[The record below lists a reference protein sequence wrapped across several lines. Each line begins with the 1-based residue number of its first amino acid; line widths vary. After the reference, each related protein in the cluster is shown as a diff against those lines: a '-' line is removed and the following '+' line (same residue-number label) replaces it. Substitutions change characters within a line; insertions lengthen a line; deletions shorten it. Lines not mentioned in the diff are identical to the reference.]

1 MTTPQIRKRSGDLA
15 PFDAAKIRSA
25 VFKANI
31 RLTQERLTPAQLD
44 ELTQQVSHKAL
55 EGPGIPT
62 VEQVQDLVEEMLIA
76 HGYAQTAKAYI
87 LYRDEHRK
95 AREFDPQLMKTYEN
109 LTFRLNRDEAEYRGI
124 NEDTAMGTMLE
135 YGSEG
140 AKVFYDAN
148 VIPPEVSKA
157 HREGAIHIHDKDFYA
172 LTETSCQIDP
182 ITLFHGGFSTGHGY
196 LREPNDIRSY
206 TALACIA
213 IQANQNEMHESQ
225 GIPNFDYAMAPG
237 VDKTYRKAYFSALAQ
252 YLQIL
257 LGFSHKDAQA
267 LVQELSR
274 ELGKDFALYDTQ
286 AYGEKVVQWLPQH
299 QQENGFQAISA
310 QQAEAAH
317 NYAVEKA
324 EEDTNG
330 ACWQAM
336 EALIHNLNTMN
347 SRAGAQVP
355 YSSLNYGTDTSPQ
368 GRMVIRN
375 LLLATK
381 AGLGDGGM
389 PIFPV
394 HIFKVKEG
402 VNAEP
407 GDPNYDLFQ
416 MAVQVACQRVS
427 LHFSFLDAPFN
438 LRWYKEGDYRTE
450 TAYQGNNIRVMENTA
465 APECVTSCGRGNLS
479 FTSINL
485 PRIALEAKGNR
496 EKFFRILGERL
507 ALTAR
512 QLRQRMEIQC
522 SRRAYNYPFLMG
534 QGVWIGSD
542 RLYRDDLVGSVL
554 RQGTLSVGFVGLA
567 EALVV
572 LTGHHHGESAQ
583 SQAVGL
589 EIIGCMN
596 RYMESLCRETGLN
609 WNLIATPN
617 KGTAMRLARL
627 DREQFGEVPGIT
639 DKGRYTD
646 SFLIPEDG
654 SVDVYER
661 IRLEA
666 PYHALT
672 LGGHL
677 CRAELDSENPE
688 EELEKVLGAMRKAG
702 IGYALAGPREIYQ
715 SAAGQA
721 L

>member
-1 MTTPQIRKRSGDLA
+1 MNAQIRKRSGELA
-15 PFDAAKIRSA
+15 PFDETKIRSA

-31 RLTQERLTPAQLD
+31 RFTQERLSPHQLD
-44 ELTQQVSHKAL
+44 ELTHQVVRRAL
-55 EGPGIPT
+55 AGNAIPT
-62 VEQVQDLVEEMLIA
+62 VEQVQDLVEECLID

-95 AREFDPQLMKTYEN
+95 AREFDPELMKTYEN
-109 LTFRLNRDEAEYRGI
+109 LTFRPNREEQEYRGI

-140 AKVFYDAN
+140 AKAFYDRN
-148 VIPPEVSKA
+148 VIPPEISQA

-237 VDKTYRKAYFSALAQ
+237 IDKTYRKAYFSSLRQ
-252 YLQIL
+252 YWQIL
-257 LGFSHKDAQA
+257 LDFSHDDAMA
-267 LVQELSR
+267 LAEEVKEQ
-274 ELGKDFALYDTQ
+274 LGTDLALTRTD
-286 AYGEKVVQWLPQH
+286 AFGEALIQWLPRH
-299 QQENGFQAISA
+299 QVEKGFQPISPEEA
-310 QQAEAAH
+310 KASHQYAVRQAE
-317 NYAVEKA
+317 
-324 EEDTNG
+324 EETDA

-375 LLLATK
+375 LLKATE

-402 VNAEP
+402 VNLNP
-407 GDPNYDLFQ
+407 SDPNYDLFRQ
-416 MAVQVACQRVS
+416 AIHVACKRVS

-438 LRWYKEGDYRTE
+438 LRWYRPGDYTSE
-450 TAYQGNNIRVMENTA
+450 AAYQGNDIRVMENVA
-465 APECVTSCGRGNLS
+465 DPDCVTPCGRGNLS

-485 PRIALEAKGNR
+485 PRIALESK
-496 EKFFRILGERL
+496 GERSQFYHL
-507 ALTAR
+507 LYRRLELTSR

-522 SRRAYNYPFLMG
+522 NRRAYNYPFLMG
-534 QGVWIGSD
+534 QGVWIHSD
-542 RLYRDDLVGSVL
+542 SLRHDDLVEKVL

-567 EALVV
+567 EALTA
-572 LTGHHHGESAQ
+572 LTGQHHGQSEESQ
-583 SQAVGL
+583 RLGL
-589 EIIGCMN
+589 EIIGRMS

-617 KGTAMRLARL
+617 KGTALRFARL
-627 DREQFGEVPGIT
+627 DKKEFGIVPGVT
-639 DKGRYTD
+639 DREKYTE
-646 SFLIPEDG
+646 SFLVPDDG
-654 SVDVYER
+654 SVDVYQR
-661 IRLEA
+661 IQLEA

-677 CRAELDSENPE
+677 CRASLDGGE
-688 EELEKVLGAMRKAG
+688 EELEQVLRAMKEAG
-702 IGYALAGPREIYQ
+702 VGYAIAGPREIYQ

>member
-1 MTTPQIRKRSGDLA
+1 MNAQIRKRSGELA
-15 PFDAAKIRSA
+15 PFDETKIRSA

-31 RLTQERLTPAQLD
+31 RFTQERLSPHQLD
-44 ELTQQVSHKAL
+44 ELTHQVVRRAL
-55 EGPGIPT
+55 AGNFIPT
-62 VEQVQDLVEEMLIA
+62 VEQVQDLVEECLID

-95 AREFDPQLMKTYEN
+95 AREFDPELMKTYEN
-109 LTFRLNRDEAEYRGI
+109 LTFRPNREEQEYRGI

-140 AKVFYDAN
+140 AKAFYDRN
-148 VIPPEVSKA
+148 VIPPEISQA

-182 ITLFHGGFSTGHGY
+182 ITLFHEGFSTGHGY

-237 VDKTYRKAYFSALAQ
+237 IDKTYRKAYFSSLRQ
-252 YLQIL
+252 YWQIL
-257 LGFSHKDAQA
+257 LDFSHDDAMA
-267 LVQELSR
+267 LEEEVKEQ
-274 ELGKDFALYDTQ
+274 LGTDLALTRTD
-286 AYGEKVVQWLPQH
+286 AFGEALIQWLPRH
-299 QQENGFQAISA
+299 QVEKGFHPISPEEA
-310 QQAEAAH
+310 KASHQYAVRQAE
-317 NYAVEKA
+317 
-324 EEDTNG
+324 EETDA

-375 LLLATK
+375 LLKATE

-402 VNAEP
+402 VNLNP
-407 GDPNYDLFQ
+407 SDPNYDLFRQ
-416 MAVQVACQRVS
+416 AIHVACKRVS

-438 LRWYKEGDYRTE
+438 LRWYRPGDYTSE
-450 TAYQGNNIRVMENTA
+450 AAYQGNDIRVMENVA
-465 APECVTSCGRGNLS
+465 DPDCVTPCGRGNLS

-485 PRIALEAKGNR
+485 PRIALESK
-496 EKFFRILGERL
+496 GERSQFYHL
-507 ALTAR
+507 LYRRLELTSR

-522 SRRAYNYPFLMG
+522 NRRAYNYPFLMG
-534 QGVWIGSD
+534 QGVWIHSD
-542 RLYRDDLVGSVL
+542 SLRHDDLVEKVL

-567 EALVV
+567 EALTA
-572 LTGHHHGESAQ
+572 LTGQHHGQSEESQ
-583 SQAVGL
+583 RLGL
-589 EIIGCMN
+589 EIIGRMS

-617 KGTAMRLARL
+617 KGTALRFARL
-627 DREQFGEVPGIT
+627 DKKEFGIVPGVT
-639 DKGRYTD
+639 DREKYTE
-646 SFLIPEDG
+646 SFLVPDDG
-654 SVDVYER
+654 SVDVYQR
-661 IRLEA
+661 IQLEA

-677 CRAELDSENPE
+677 CRASLDGGEG
-688 EELEKVLGAMRKAG
+688 ELEQVLRAMKEAG
-702 IGYALAGPREIYQ
+702 VGYAIAGPREIYQ

>member
-1 MTTPQIRKRSGDLA
+1 MNAQIRKRSGELA
-15 PFDAAKIRSA
+15 PFDETKIRSA

-31 RLTQERLTPAQLD
+31 RFTQERLSPHQLD
-44 ELTQQVSHKAL
+44 ELTHQVVRRAL
-55 EGPGIPT
+55 AGNFIPT
-62 VEQVQDLVEEMLIA
+62 VEQVQDLVEECLID

-95 AREFDPQLMKTYEN
+95 AREFDPELMKTYEN
-109 LTFRLNRDEAEYRGI
+109 LTFRPNREEQEYRGI
-124 NEDTAMGTMLE
+124 NEDTAMGTMLK

-140 AKVFYDAN
+140 AKAFYDRN
-148 VIPPEVSKA
+148 VIPPEISQA

-237 VDKTYRKAYFSALAQ
+237 IDKTYRKAYFSSLRQ
-252 YLQIL
+252 YWQIL
-257 LGFSHKDAQA
+257 LDFSHDDAMA
-267 LVQELSR
+267 LEEEVKEQ
-274 ELGKDFALYDTQ
+274 LGTDLALTRTD
-286 AYGEKVVQWLPQH
+286 AFGEALIQWLPRH
-299 QQENGFQAISA
+299 QVEKGFHPISPEEA
-310 QQAEAAH
+310 KASHQYAVRQAE
-317 NYAVEKA
+317 
-324 EEDTNG
+324 EETDA

-375 LLLATK
+375 LLKATE

-402 VNAEP
+402 VNLNP
-407 GDPNYDLFQ
+407 SDPNYDLFRQ
-416 MAVQVACQRVS
+416 AIHVACKRVS

-438 LRWYKEGDYRTE
+438 LRWYRPGDYTSE
-450 TAYQGNNIRVMENTA
+450 AAYQGNDIRVMENVA
-465 APECVTSCGRGNLS
+465 DPDCVTPCGRGNLS

-485 PRIALEAKGNR
+485 PRIALESKGDR
-496 EKFFRILGERL
+496 SQFYHLLYRRL
-507 ALTAR
+507 ELTSR

-522 SRRAYNYPFLMG
+522 NRRAYNYPFLMG
-534 QGVWIGSD
+534 QGVWIHSD
-542 RLYRDDLVGSVL
+542 SLRHDDLVEKVL

-567 EALVV
+567 EALTA
-572 LTGHHHGESAQ
+572 LTGQHHGQSEESQ
-583 SQAVGL
+583 RLGL
-589 EIIGCMN
+589 EIIGRMS

-617 KGTAMRLARL
+617 KGTALRFARL
-627 DREQFGEVPGIT
+627 DKKEFGIVPGVT
-639 DKGRYTD
+639 DREKYTE
-646 SFLIPEDG
+646 SFLVPDDG
-654 SVDVYER
+654 SVDVYQR
-661 IRLEA
+661 IQLEA

-677 CRAELDSENPE
+677 CRASLDGGE
-688 EELEKVLGAMRKAG
+688 EELEQVLRAMKEAG
-702 IGYALAGPREIYQ
+702 VGYAIAGPREIYQ

>member
-1 MTTPQIRKRSGDLA
+1 MNAQIRKRSGELA
-15 PFDAAKIRSA
+15 PFDETKIRSA

-31 RLTQERLTPAQLD
+31 RFTQERLSPHQLD
-44 ELTQQVSHKAL
+44 ELTHQVVRRAL
-55 EGPGIPT
+55 AGNFIPT
-62 VEQVQDLVEEMLIA
+62 VEQVQDLVEECLID

-95 AREFDPQLMKTYEN
+95 AREFDPELMKTYEN
-109 LTFRLNRDEAEYRGI
+109 LTFRPNREEQEYRGI

-140 AKVFYDAN
+140 AKAFYDRN
-148 VIPPEVSKA
+148 VIPPEISQA

-182 ITLFHGGFSTGHGY
+182 ITLFHEGFSTGHGY

-237 VDKTYRKAYFSALAQ
+237 IDKTYRKAYFSSLRQ
-252 YLQIL
+252 YWQIL
-257 LGFSHKDAQA
+257 LGFSHDDAMA
-267 LVQELSR
+267 LAEEVKEQ
-274 ELGKDFALYDTQ
+274 LGTDLALTRTD
-286 AYGEKVVQWLPQH
+286 AFGEALIQWLPRH
-299 QQENGFQAISA
+299 QVEKGFQPISPEEA
-310 QQAEAAH
+310 KASHQYAVRQAE
-317 NYAVEKA
+317 
-324 EEDTNG
+324 EETDA

-375 LLLATK
+375 LLKATE

-402 VNAEP
+402 VNLNP
-407 GDPNYDLFQ
+407 SDPNYDLFRQ
-416 MAVQVACQRVS
+416 AIHVACKRVS

-438 LRWYKEGDYRTE
+438 LRWYRPGDYTSE
-450 TAYQGNNIRVMENTA
+450 AAYQGNNIRVMENVA
-465 APECVTSCGRGNLS
+465 DPDCVTPCGRGNLS

-485 PRIALEAKGNR
+485 PRIALESKGDR
-496 EKFFRILGERL
+496 SQFYHLLYRRL
-507 ALTAR
+507 ELTSR

-522 SRRAYNYPFLMG
+522 NRRAYNYPFLMG
-534 QGVWIGSD
+534 QGVWIHSD
-542 RLYRDDLVGSVL
+542 SLRHDDLVEKVL

-567 EALVV
+567 EALTA
-572 LTGHHHGESAQ
+572 LTGQHHGQSEESQ
-583 SQAVGL
+583 RLGL
-589 EIIGCMN
+589 EIIGRMS

-617 KGTAMRLARL
+617 KGTALRFARL
-627 DREQFGEVPGIT
+627 DKKEFGIVPGVT
-639 DKGRYTD
+639 DREKYTE
-646 SFLIPEDG
+646 SFLVPDDG
-654 SVDVYER
+654 SVDVYQR
-661 IRLEA
+661 IQLEA

-677 CRAELDSENPE
+677 CRASLDGGE
-688 EELEKVLGAMRKAG
+688 EELEQVLRAMKEAG
-702 IGYALAGPREIYQ
+702 VGYAIAGPREIYQ

>member
-1 MTTPQIRKRSGDLA
+1 MNAQIRKRSGELA
-15 PFDAAKIRSA
+15 PFDETKIRSA

-31 RLTQERLTPAQLD
+31 RFTQERLSPHQLD
-44 ELTQQVSHKAL
+44 ELTHQVVRRAL
-55 EGPGIPT
+55 AGNFIPT
-62 VEQVQDLVEEMLIA
+62 VEQVQDLVEECLID

-95 AREFDPQLMKTYEN
+95 AREFDPELMKTYEN
-109 LTFRLNRDEAEYRGI
+109 LTFRPNREEQEYRGI

-140 AKVFYDAN
+140 AKAFYDRN
-148 VIPPEVSKA
+148 VIPPEISQA

-237 VDKTYRKAYFSALAQ
+237 IDKTYRKAYFSSLRQ
-252 YLQIL
+252 YWQIL
-257 LGFSHKDAQA
+257 LGFSHDDAIA
-267 LVQELSR
+267 LAEEVKGH
-274 ELGKDFALYDTQ
+274 LGTDLALTRTD
-286 AYGEKVVQWLPQH
+286 AFGEALIQWLPRH
-299 QQENGFQAISA
+299 QVEKGFQPISPEEA
-310 QQAEAAH
+310 KASHQYAVRQAE
-317 NYAVEKA
+317 
-324 EEDTNG
+324 EETDA

-375 LLLATK
+375 LLKATE

-402 VNAEP
+402 VNLNP
-407 GDPNYDLFQ
+407 SDPNYDLFRQ
-416 MAVQVACQRVS
+416 AIHVACKRVS

-438 LRWYKEGDYRTE
+438 LRWYRPGDYTSE
-450 TAYQGNNIRVMENTA
+450 AAYQGNDIRVMENVA
-465 APECVTSCGRGNLS
+465 DPDCVTPCGRGNLS

-485 PRIALEAKGNR
+485 PRIALESKGDR
-496 EKFFRILGERL
+496 SQFYHLLYRRL
-507 ALTAR
+507 ELTSR

-522 SRRAYNYPFLMG
+522 NRRAYNYPFLMG
-534 QGVWIGSD
+534 QGVWIHSD
-542 RLYRDDLVGSVL
+542 SLRHDDLVEKVL

-567 EALVV
+567 EALTA
-572 LTGHHHGESAQ
+572 LTGQHHGQSEESQ
-583 SQAVGL
+583 RLGL
-589 EIIGCMN
+589 EIIGRMS

-617 KGTAMRLARL
+617 KGTALRFARL
-627 DREQFGEVPGIT
+627 DKKEFGIVPGVT
-639 DKGRYTD
+639 DREKYTE
-646 SFLIPEDG
+646 SFLVPDDG
-654 SVDVYER
+654 SVDVYQR
-661 IRLEA
+661 IQLEA

-677 CRAELDSENPE
+677 CRASLDGGE
-688 EELEKVLGAMRKAG
+688 EELEQVLRAMKEAG
-702 IGYALAGPREIYQ
+702 VGYAIAGPREIYQ

>member
-1 MTTPQIRKRSGDLA
+1 MNAQIRKRSGELA
-15 PFDAAKIRSA
+15 PFDETKIRSA

-31 RLTQERLTPAQLD
+31 RFTQERLSPHQLD
-44 ELTQQVSHKAL
+44 ELTHQVVRRAL
-55 EGPGIPT
+55 AGNFIPT
-62 VEQVQDLVEEMLIA
+62 VEQVQDLVEECLID

-95 AREFDPQLMKTYEN
+95 AREFDPELMKTYEN
-109 LTFRLNRDEAEYRGI
+109 LTFRPNREEQEYRGI

-140 AKVFYDAN
+140 AKAFYDRN
-148 VIPPEVSKA
+148 VIPPEISQA

-237 VDKTYRKAYFSALAQ
+237 IDKTYRKAYFSSLRQ
-252 YLQIL
+252 YWQIL
-257 LGFSHKDAQA
+257 LGFSHDDAMA
-267 LVQELSR
+267 LEEEAKEQ
-274 ELGKDFALYDTQ
+274 LGTDLALTRTD
-286 AYGEKVVQWLPQH
+286 AFGEALIQWLPRH
-299 QQENGFQAISA
+299 QVEKGFQPISPEEA
-310 QQAEAAH
+310 KASHQYAVRQAE
-317 NYAVEKA
+317 
-324 EEDTNG
+324 EETDA

-375 LLLATK
+375 LLKATE

-402 VNAEP
+402 VNLNP
-407 GDPNYDLFQ
+407 SDPNYDLFRQ
-416 MAVQVACQRVS
+416 AIHVACKRVS

-438 LRWYKEGDYRTE
+438 LRWYRPGDYTSE
-450 TAYQGNNIRVMENTA
+450 AAYQGNNIRVMENVA
-465 APECVTSCGRGNLS
+465 DPDCVTPCGRGNLS

-485 PRIALEAKGNR
+485 PRIALESKGDR
-496 EKFFRILGERL
+496 SQFYHLLYRRL
-507 ALTAR
+507 ELTSR

-522 SRRAYNYPFLMG
+522 NRRAYNYPFLMG
-534 QGVWIGSD
+534 QGVWIHSD
-542 RLYRDDLVGSVL
+542 SLRHDDLVEKVL

-567 EALVV
+567 EALTA
-572 LTGHHHGESAQ
+572 LTGQHHGQSEESQ
-583 SQAVGL
+583 RLGL
-589 EIIGCMN
+589 EIIGRMS

-617 KGTAMRLARL
+617 KGTALRFARL
-627 DREQFGEVPGIT
+627 DKKEFGIVPGVT
-639 DKGRYTD
+639 DREKYTE
-646 SFLIPEDG
+646 SFLVPDDG
-654 SVDVYER
+654 SVDVYQR
-661 IRLEA
+661 IQLEA

-677 CRAELDSENPE
+677 CRASLDGGE
-688 EELEKVLGAMRKAG
+688 EELEQVLRAMKEAG
-702 IGYALAGPREIYQ
+702 VGYAIAGPREIYQ

>member
-1 MTTPQIRKRSGDLA
+1 MNAQIRKRSGELA
-15 PFDAAKIRSA
+15 PFDETKIRSA

-31 RLTQERLTPAQLD
+31 RFTQERLSPHQLD
-44 ELTQQVSHKAL
+44 ELTHQVVRRAL
-55 EGPGIPT
+55 AGNFIPT
-62 VEQVQDLVEEMLIA
+62 VEQVQDLVEECLID

-95 AREFDPQLMKTYEN
+95 AREFDPELMKTYEN
-109 LTFRLNRDEAEYRGI
+109 LTFRPNREEQEYRGI

-140 AKVFYDAN
+140 AKAFYDRN
-148 VIPPEVSKA
+148 VIPPEISQA

-182 ITLFHGGFSTGHGY
+182 ITLFHEGFSTGHGY

-237 VDKTYRKAYFSALAQ
+237 IDKTYRKAYFSSLRQ
-252 YLQIL
+252 YWQIL
-257 LGFSHKDAQA
+257 LGFSHDDAMA
-267 LVQELSR
+267 LEEEVKEQ
-274 ELGKDFALYDTQ
+274 LGTDLALTRTD
-286 AYGEKVVQWLPQH
+286 AFGEALIQWLPRH
-299 QQENGFQAISA
+299 QVEKGFQPISPEEA
-310 QQAEAAH
+310 KASHQYAVRQAE
-317 NYAVEKA
+317 
-324 EEDTNG
+324 EETDA

-375 LLLATK
+375 LLKATE

-402 VNAEP
+402 VNLNP
-407 GDPNYDLFQ
+407 GDPNYDLFRQ
-416 MAVQVACQRVS
+416 AIHVACKRVS

-438 LRWYKEGDYRTE
+438 LRWYRPGDYTSE
-450 TAYQGNNIRVMENTA
+450 AAYQGNNIRVMENVA
-465 APECVTSCGRGNLS
+465 DPDCVTPCGRGNLS

-485 PRIALEAKGNR
+485 PRIALESKGDR
-496 EKFFRILGERL
+496 SQFYHLLYRRL
-507 ALTAR
+507 ELTSR

-522 SRRAYNYPFLMG
+522 NRRAYNYPFLMG
-534 QGVWIGSD
+534 QGVWIHSD
-542 RLYRDDLVGSVL
+542 SLRHDDLVEKVL

-567 EALVV
+567 EALTA
-572 LTGHHHGESAQ
+572 LTGQHHGQSEESQ
-583 SQAVGL
+583 RLGL
-589 EIIGCMN
+589 EIIGRMS

-617 KGTAMRLARL
+617 KGTALRFARL
-627 DREQFGEVPGIT
+627 DKKEFGIVPGVT
-639 DKGRYTD
+639 DREKYTE
-646 SFLIPEDG
+646 SFLVPDDG
-654 SVDVYER
+654 SVDVYQR
-661 IRLEA
+661 IQLEA

-677 CRAELDSENPE
+677 CRASLDGGE
-688 EELEKVLGAMRKAG
+688 EELEQVLRAMKEAG
-702 IGYALAGPREIYQ
+702 VGYAIAGPREIYQ

>member
-1 MTTPQIRKRSGDLA
+1 MNAQIRKRSGELA
-15 PFDAAKIRSA
+15 PFDETKIRSA

-31 RLTQERLTPAQLD
+31 RFTQERLSPHQLD
-44 ELTQQVSHKAL
+44 ELTHQVVRRAL
-55 EGPGIPT
+55 AGNFIPT
-62 VEQVQDLVEEMLIA
+62 VEQVQDLVEECLID

-95 AREFDPQLMKTYEN
+95 AREFDPELMKTYEN
-109 LTFRLNRDEAEYRGI
+109 LTFRPNREEQEYRGI

-140 AKVFYDAN
+140 AKAFYDRN
-148 VIPPEVSKA
+148 VIPPEISQA

-182 ITLFHGGFSTGHGY
+182 ITLFHEGFSTGHGY

-237 VDKTYRKAYFSALAQ
+237 IDKTYRKAYFSSLRQ
-252 YLQIL
+252 YWQIL
-257 LGFSHKDAQA
+257 LDFSHDDAMA
-267 LVQELSR
+267 LEEEVKEQ
-274 ELGKDFALYDTQ
+274 LGTDLALTRTD
-286 AYGEKVVQWLPQH
+286 AFGEALIQWLPRH
-299 QQENGFQAISA
+299 QVEKGFQPISPEEA
-310 QQAEAAH
+310 KASHQYAVRQAE
-317 NYAVEKA
+317 
-324 EEDTNG
+324 EETDA

-375 LLLATK
+375 LLKATE

-402 VNAEP
+402 VNLNP
-407 GDPNYDLFQ
+407 SDPNYDLFRQ
-416 MAVQVACQRVS
+416 AIHVACKRVS

-438 LRWYKEGDYRTE
+438 LRWYRPGDYTSE
-450 TAYQGNNIRVMENTA
+450 AAYQGNNIRVMENVA
-465 APECVTSCGRGNLS
+465 DPDCVTPCGRGNLS

-485 PRIALEAKGNR
+485 PRIALESKGDR
-496 EKFFRILGERL
+496 SQFYHLLYRRL
-507 ALTAR
+507 ELTSR

-522 SRRAYNYPFLMG
+522 NRRAYNYPFLMG
-534 QGVWIGSD
+534 QGVWIHSD
-542 RLYRDDLVGSVL
+542 SLRHDDLVEKVL

-567 EALVV
+567 EALTA
-572 LTGHHHGESAQ
+572 LTGQHHGQSEESQ
-583 SQAVGL
+583 RLGL
-589 EIIGCMN
+589 EIIGRMS

-617 KGTAMRLARL
+617 KGTALRFARL
-627 DREQFGEVPGIT
+627 DKKEFGIVPGVT
-639 DKGRYTD
+639 DREKYTE
-646 SFLIPEDG
+646 SFLVPDDG
-654 SVDVYER
+654 SVDVYQR
-661 IRLEA
+661 IQLEA

-677 CRAELDSENPE
+677 CRASLDGGE
-688 EELEKVLGAMRKAG
+688 EELEQVLRAMKGAG
-702 IGYALAGPREIYQ
+702 VGYAIAGPREIYQ

>member
-1 MTTPQIRKRSGDLA
+1 MEPQIRKRNGELV

-31 RLTQERLTPAQLD
+31 RLTQEPLSPKQLD
-44 ELTQQVSHKAL
+44 ELTQQVSQRAL
-55 EGPGIPT
+55 EENSIPT
-62 VEQVQDLVEEMLIA
+62 VEQVQDLVEEMLIS

-109 LTFRLNRDEAEYRGI
+109 LTFRLNRDEQEYRGI

-140 AKVFYDAN
+140 AKVYYDAN

-157 HREGAIHIHDKDFYA
+157 HREGDIHIHDKDFYA

-182 ITLFHGGFSTGHGY
+182 VTLFHGGFSTGHGY

-237 VDKTYRKAYFSALAQ
+237 IDKTYRKAYFAAIAQ

-257 LGFSHKDAQA
+257 LGFEHKDAIA
-267 LVQELSR
+267 LVEEMKRQ
-274 ELGKDFALYDTQ
+274 LGKDVALYDTEN
-286 AYGEKVVQWLPQH
+286 YGEKMVAWMPAH
-299 QQENGFQAISA
+299 QAENGFQPVSPEEAR
-310 QQAEAAH
+310 AAH
-317 NYAVEKA
+317 DYAVKKA
-324 EEDTNG
+324 ETETDET
-330 ACWQAM
+330 CWQAM

-355 YSSLNYGTDTSPQ
+355 YSSLNYGTDTTPQ

-375 LLLATK
+375 LLRATK

-394 HIFKVKEG
+394 HIFKIKEG
-402 VNAEP
+402 VNLNP
-407 GDPNYDLFQ
+407 GEPNYDLFQ
-416 MAVQVACQRVS
+416 MAIQVACERVS

-438 LRWYKEGDYRTE
+438 LRWYRPGDYRSE
-450 TAYQGNNIRVMENTA
+450 TAYQGNNIRVMENVA
-465 APECVTSCGRGNLS
+465 EPSCVTSCGRGNLS

-485 PRIALEAKGNR
+485 PRIALESGR
-496 EKFFRILGERL
+496 DFEKFLKILDSRL
-507 ALTAR
+507 ELTAR
-512 QLRQRMEIQC
+512 QLRQRMEIQGR
-522 SRRAYNYPFLMG
+522 RRAYNYPFLMG
-534 QGVWIGSD
+534 QGVWIDSD
-542 RLYRDDLVGSVL
+542 SLYRDDAVEKVL
-554 RQGTLSVGFVGLA
+554 RQGTLSIGFVGLA
-567 EALVV
+567 EALQV
-572 LTGHHHGESAQ
+572 LTGHHHGQSAD
-583 SQAVGL
+583 SQRLGL
-589 EIIGCMN
+589 EIIGRMAKFT
-596 RYMESLCRETGLN
+596 EKKSQETKLN

-617 KGTAMRLARL
+617 KGTAMRFARL
-627 DREQFGEVPGIT
+627 DRKKFGEIPGIT
-639 DKGRYTD
+639 NKEKYTE

-654 SVDVYER
+654 SVNVYER
-661 IRLEA
+661 ICLEA

-677 CRAELDSENPE
+677 CRAELDSSEPE
-688 EELEKVLGAMRKAG
+688 KELEKVLHAMKEAG
-702 IGYALAGPREIYQ
+702 IGYALAGPRSIYQ
-715 SAAGQA
+715 SAAGQT

>member
-1 MTTPQIRKRSGDLA
+1 MKPQIRKRSGEVV
-15 PFDAAKIRSA
+15 PFDSAKIRSA

-31 RLTQERLTPAQLD
+31 RLTEERLSPRQLD
-44 ELTQQVSHKAL
+44 ELTEQVSRKAL
-55 EGPGIPT
+55 EQFSVPT
-62 VEQVQDLVEEMLIA
+62 VEQIQDLVEEALMA

-87 LYRDEHRK
+87 LYRDEHKRV
-95 AREFDPQLMKTYEN
+95 RELTPALMKTYEN
-109 LTFRLNRDEAEYRGI
+109 LTFRSNRDEQEIRGI

-140 AKVFYDAN
+140 AKAFYDAN
-148 VIPPEVSKA
+148 VIPPEVAEA
-157 HREGAIHIHDKDFYA
+157 HSTGKIHIHDKDFYA

-182 ITLFHGGFSTGHGY
+182 VTLFHGGFSTGHGY

-237 VDKTYRKAYFSALAQ
+237 IDKTYRKAYFAAFAQ

-257 LGFSHKDAQA
+257 LEFPHRDAVA
-267 LVQELSR
+267 LVEEMKRCLGKSLALYETEEYGRKVVEWLPSHQAEMGFQPISR
-274 ELGKDFALYDTQ
+274 EQ
-286 AYGEKVVQWLPQH
+286 AH
-299 QQENGFQAISA
+299 
-310 QQAEAAH
+310 AAH
-317 NYAVEKA
+317 DYAVKKA
-324 EEDTNG
+324 ESETDS

-355 YSSLNYGTDTSPQ
+355 YSSLNYGTDTTPQ

-375 LLLATK
+375 LLKATR

-394 HIFKVKEG
+394 HIFKIKEG
-402 VNAEP
+402 VNLNP
-407 GDPNYDLFQ
+407 GDPNYDLFR
-416 MAVQVACQRVS
+416 MAIEVACQRVS
-427 LHFSFLDAPFN
+427 LHFSFLDAPYN
-438 LRWYKEGDYRTE
+438 LRWYRPGDYRSE
-450 TAYQGNNIRVMENTA
+450 TSYQGNNIRVMENVA
-465 APECVTSCGRGNLS
+465 EPSCVTSCGRGNLS

-485 PRIALEAKGNR
+485 PRIALEAKGNYR
-496 EKFFRILGERL
+496 KFCAILEERL
-507 ALTAR
+507 SLTAR

-534 QGVWIGSD
+534 QGVWIDSD
-542 RLYRDDLVGSVL
+542 SLRHDDLVEKVL

-567 EALVV
+567 EALKV
-572 LTGHHHGESAQ
+572 LTGHHHGESAE
-583 SQAVGL
+583 SQKLGLDIVGR
-589 EIIGCMN
+589 MAS
-596 RYMESLCRETGLN
+596 YMEQKCRETGLN

-617 KGTAMRLARL
+617 KGTALRFARL
-627 DREQFGEVPGIT
+627 DKKEFGSIPGVTDRE
-639 DKGRYTD
+639 RYTD
-646 SFLIPEDG
+646 SFLVPEDD
-654 SVDVYER
+654 SVDVYQR

-666 PYHALT
+666 PYHGLT

-677 CRAELDSENPE
+677 CRAELDSPE
-688 EELEKVLGAMRKAG
+688 PEQELERVLHVMKEAG
-702 IGYALAGPREIYQ
+702 IGYAMAGPREIYQ

>member
-1 MTTPQIRKRSGDLA
+1 MNAQIRKRSGELA
-15 PFDAAKIRSA
+15 PFDETKIRSA

-31 RLTQERLTPAQLD
+31 RFTQERLSPHQLD
-44 ELTQQVSHKAL
+44 ELTHQVVRRAL
-55 EGPGIPT
+55 AGNFIPT
-62 VEQVQDLVEEMLIA
+62 VEQVQDLVEECLID

-95 AREFDPQLMKTYEN
+95 AREFDPELMKTYEN
-109 LTFRLNRDEAEYRGI
+109 LTFRPNREEQEYRGI

-140 AKVFYDAN
+140 AKAFYDRN
-148 VIPPEVSKA
+148 VIPPEISQA
-157 HREGAIHIHDKDFYA
+157 HRDGAIHIHDKDFYA

-182 ITLFHGGFSTGHGY
+182 ITLFHEGFSTGHGY

-237 VDKTYRKAYFSALAQ
+237 IDKTYRKAYFSSLRQ
-252 YLQIL
+252 YWQIL
-257 LGFSHKDAQA
+257 LGFSHDDAMA
-267 LVQELSR
+267 LAEEVKEQ
-274 ELGKDFALYDTQ
+274 LGTDLALTRTD
-286 AYGEKVVQWLPQH
+286 AFGEALIQWIPRH
-299 QQENGFQAISA
+299 QVEKGFQPISPEEA
-310 QQAEAAH
+310 RASHQYAVRQAE
-317 NYAVEKA
+317 
-324 EEDTNG
+324 EETDA

-375 LLLATK
+375 LLKATE

-402 VNAEP
+402 VNLNP
-407 GDPNYDLFQ
+407 SDPNYDLFRQ
-416 MAVQVACQRVS
+416 AIHVACKRVS

-438 LRWYKEGDYRTE
+438 LRWYRPGDYTSE
-450 TAYQGNNIRVMENTA
+450 AAYQGNDIRVMENVA
-465 APECVTSCGRGNLS
+465 DPDCVTPCGRGNLS

-485 PRIALEAKGNR
+485 PRIALESKGDR
-496 EKFFRILGERL
+496 SQFYHLLYRRL
-507 ALTAR
+507 ELTSR

-522 SRRAYNYPFLMG
+522 NRRAYNYPFLMG
-534 QGVWIGSD
+534 QGVWIHSD
-542 RLYRDDLVGSVL
+542 SLRHDDLVEKVL

-567 EALVV
+567 EALTA
-572 LTGHHHGESAQ
+572 LTGQHHGQSEESQ
-583 SQAVGL
+583 RLGL
-589 EIIGCMN
+589 EIIGRMS

-617 KGTAMRLARL
+617 KGTALRFARL
-627 DREQFGEVPGIT
+627 DKKEFGIVPGVT
-639 DKGRYTD
+639 DREKYTE
-646 SFLIPEDG
+646 SFLVPDDG
-654 SVDVYER
+654 SVDVYQR
-661 IRLEA
+661 IQLEA

-677 CRAELDSENPE
+677 CRASLDGGE
-688 EELEKVLGAMRKAG
+688 EELEQVLRAMKEAG
-702 IGYALAGPREIYQ
+702 VGYAIAGPREIYQ

>member
-1 MTTPQIRKRSGDLA
+1 MNAQIRKRSGELA
-15 PFDAAKIRSA
+15 PFDETKIRSA

-31 RLTQERLTPAQLD
+31 RFTQERLSPHQLD
-44 ELTQQVSHKAL
+44 ELTHQVVRRAL
-55 EGPGIPT
+55 AGNFIPT
-62 VEQVQDLVEEMLIA
+62 VEQVQDLVEECLID

-95 AREFDPQLMKTYEN
+95 AREFDPELMKTYEN
-109 LTFRLNRDEAEYRGI
+109 LTFRPNREEQEYRGI

-140 AKVFYDAN
+140 AKAFYDRN
-148 VIPPEVSKA
+148 VIPPEISQA

-237 VDKTYRKAYFSALAQ
+237 IDKTYRKAYFSSLRQ
-252 YLQIL
+252 YWQIL
-257 LGFSHKDAQA
+257 LDFSHDDAMA
-267 LVQELSR
+267 LEEEVKEQ
-274 ELGKDFALYDTQ
+274 LGTDLALTRTD
-286 AYGEKVVQWLPQH
+286 AFGEALIQWLPRH
-299 QQENGFQAISA
+299 QVEKGFQPISPEEA
-310 QQAEAAH
+310 KASHQYAVRQAE
-317 NYAVEKA
+317 
-324 EEDTNG
+324 EETDA

-375 LLLATK
+375 LLKATE

-402 VNAEP
+402 VNLNP
-407 GDPNYDLFQ
+407 SDPNYDLFRQ
-416 MAVQVACQRVS
+416 AIHVACKRVS

-438 LRWYKEGDYRTE
+438 LRWYRPGDYTSE
-450 TAYQGNNIRVMENTA
+450 AAYQGNDIRVMENVA
-465 APECVTSCGRGNLS
+465 DPDCVTPCGRGNLS

-485 PRIALEAKGNR
+485 PRIALESK
-496 EKFFRILGERL
+496 GERSQFYHL
-507 ALTAR
+507 LYRRLELTSR

-522 SRRAYNYPFLMG
+522 NRRAYNYPFLMG
-534 QGVWIGSD
+534 QGVWIHSD
-542 RLYRDDLVGSVL
+542 SLRHDDLVEKVL

-567 EALVV
+567 EALTA
-572 LTGHHHGESAQ
+572 LTGQHHGQSEESQ
-583 SQAVGL
+583 RLGL
-589 EIIGCMN
+589 EIIGRMS

-617 KGTAMRLARL
+617 KGTALRFARL
-627 DREQFGEVPGIT
+627 DKKEFGIVPGVT
-639 DKGRYTD
+639 DREKYTE
-646 SFLIPEDG
+646 SFLVPDDG
-654 SVDVYER
+654 SVDVYQR
-661 IRLEA
+661 IQLEA

-677 CRAELDSENPE
+677 CRASLDGGE
-688 EELEKVLGAMRKAG
+688 EELEQVLRAMKEAG
-702 IGYALAGPREIYQ
+702 VGYAIAGPREIYQ

>member
-1 MTTPQIRKRSGDLA
+1 MNAQIRKRSGELA
-15 PFDAAKIRSA
+15 PFDETKIRSA

-31 RLTQERLTPAQLD
+31 RFTQERLSPHQLD
-44 ELTQQVSHKAL
+44 ELTHQVVRRAL
-55 EGPGIPT
+55 AGNFIPT
-62 VEQVQDLVEEMLIA
+62 VEQVQDLVEECLID

-95 AREFDPQLMKTYEN
+95 AREFDPELMKTYEN
-109 LTFRLNRDEAEYRGI
+109 LTFRPNREEQEYRGI

-140 AKVFYDAN
+140 AKAFYDRN
-148 VIPPEVSKA
+148 VIPPEISQA

-182 ITLFHGGFSTGHGY
+182 ITLFHEGFSTGHGY

-237 VDKTYRKAYFSALAQ
+237 IDKTYRKAYFSSLRQ
-252 YLQIL
+252 YWQIL
-257 LGFSHKDAQA
+257 LGFSHDDAMA
-267 LVQELSR
+267 LEEEVKEQ
-274 ELGKDFALYDTQ
+274 LGTDLALTRTD
-286 AYGEKVVQWLPQH
+286 AFGEALIQWLPRH
-299 QQENGFQAISA
+299 QVEKGFQPISPEEA
-310 QQAEAAH
+310 KASHQYAVRQAE
-317 NYAVEKA
+317 
-324 EEDTNG
+324 EETDA

-375 LLLATK
+375 LLKATE

-402 VNAEP
+402 VNLNP
-407 GDPNYDLFQ
+407 SDPNYDLFRQ
-416 MAVQVACQRVS
+416 AIHVACKRVS

-438 LRWYKEGDYRTE
+438 LRWYRPGDYTSE
-450 TAYQGNNIRVMENTA
+450 AAYQGNNIRVMENVA
-465 APECVTSCGRGNLS
+465 DPDCVTPCGRGNLS

-485 PRIALEAKGNR
+485 PRIALESKGDR
-496 EKFFRILGERL
+496 SQFYHLLYRRL
-507 ALTAR
+507 ELTSR

-522 SRRAYNYPFLMG
+522 NRRAYNYPFLMG
-534 QGVWIGSD
+534 QGVWIHSD
-542 RLYRDDLVGSVL
+542 SLRHDDLVEKVL

-567 EALVV
+567 EALTA
-572 LTGHHHGESAQ
+572 LTGQHHGQSEESQ
-583 SQAVGL
+583 RLGL
-589 EIIGCMN
+589 EIIGRMS

-617 KGTAMRLARL
+617 KGTALRFARL
-627 DREQFGEVPGIT
+627 DKKEFGIVPGVT
-639 DKGRYTD
+639 DREKYTE
-646 SFLIPEDG
+646 SFLVPDDG
-654 SVDVYER
+654 SVDVYQR
-661 IRLEA
+661 IQLEA

-677 CRAELDSENPE
+677 CRASLDGGE
-688 EELEKVLGAMRKAG
+688 EELEQVLRAMKEAG
-702 IGYALAGPREIYQ
+702 VGYAIAGPREIYQ

>member
-1 MTTPQIRKRSGDLA
+1 MMKPQIRKRSGELA
-15 PFDAAKIRSA
+15 TFDAAKIRSA

-31 RLTQERLTPAQLD
+31 RLTEERLSPHQLD
-44 ELTQQVSHKAL
+44 ELTQQVAQKAL
-55 EGPGIPT
+55 QGEAIPT
-62 VEQVQDLVEEMLIA
+62 VEQVQDLVEECLIA

-95 AREFDPQLMKTYEN
+95 AREFDPDLMKTYEN
-109 LTFRLNRDEAEYRGI
+109 LTFRPCRDEQEYRGI

-140 AKVFYDAN
+140 AKAFYDTN
-148 VIPPEVSKA
+148 VIPPDVVKA
-157 HREGAIHIHDKDFYA
+157 HHDGDIHIHDKDFYA

-196 LREPNDIRSY
+196 LREPNDIRSS

-237 VDKTYRKAYFSALAQ
+237 IDRTYRKSYFAALAQ
-252 YLQIL
+252 YWQIL
-257 LGFSHKDAQA
+257 LGFSHHDAKA
-267 LVQELSR
+267 LAEEAKNQ
-274 ELGKDFALYDTQ
+274 LGSDFSLCDTE
-286 AYGEKVVQWLPQH
+286 AYGARFIEWLPRH
-299 QQENGFQAISA
+299 QQENGFAIISPEQA
-310 QQAEAAH
+310 AASH
-317 NYAVEKA
+317 RYAVEKA
-324 EEDTNG
+324 QSETDA
-330 ACWQAM
+330 ACWQSM

-355 YSSLNYGTDTSPQ
+355 YSSLNYGTDTTPQ

-375 LLLATK
+375 LLLATR
-381 AGLGDGGM
+381 AGLGDGSM

-402 VNAEP
+402 VNLNP
-407 GDPNYDLFQ
+407 GDPNYDLYQ
-416 MAVQVACQRVS
+416 LAIEVACQRVS

-438 LRWYKEGDYRTE
+438 LRFYRPDDYTTE
-450 TAYQGNNIRVMENTA
+450 TAYQGNNIRVMENTVD
-465 APECVTSCGRGNLS
+465 PSRETSCGRGNLS
-479 FTSINL
+479 FTSLNL
-485 PRIALEAKGNR
+485 PRIALESKGDITR
-496 EKFFRILGERL
+496 FYAILKERM
-507 ALTAR
+507 ALIAR

-534 QGVWIGSD
+534 QGVWIDSD
-542 RLYRDDLVGSVL
+542 SLYREDLVGKVL
-554 RQGTLSVGFVGLA
+554 RHGTLSIGFVGLA
-567 EALVV
+567 EALIA
-572 LTGHHHGESAQ
+572 LTGHHHGQ
-583 SQAVGL
+583 SPKSQQLGL
-589 EIIGCMN
+589 DIIG
-596 RYMESLCRETGLN
+596 YMSQYTDSLCRETGLN

-617 KGTAMRLARL
+617 KGTAMRFARL
-627 DREQFGEVPGIT
+627 DAKKFGSIPGVT
-639 DKGRYTD
+639 DKEKYTE

-666 PYHALT
+666 PYHAMT

-677 CRAELDSENPE
+677 CRAELESSQPE
-688 EELEKVLGAMRKAG
+688 KELENVLHAMKEAG
-702 IGYALAGPREIYQ
+702 IGYAIAGPKEIYQ
-715 SAAGQA
+715 TAAGQA

>member
-1 MTTPQIRKRSGDLA
+1 MNAQIRKRSGELA
-15 PFDAAKIRSA
+15 PFDETKIRSA

-31 RLTQERLTPAQLD
+31 RFTQERLSPHQLD
-44 ELTQQVSHKAL
+44 ELTHQVVRRAL
-55 EGPGIPT
+55 AGNFIPT
-62 VEQVQDLVEEMLIA
+62 VEQVQDLVEECLID

-95 AREFDPQLMKTYEN
+95 AREFDPELMKTYEN
-109 LTFRLNRDEAEYRGI
+109 LTFRPNREEQEYRGI

-140 AKVFYDAN
+140 AKAFYDRN
-148 VIPPEVSKA
+148 VIPPEISQA

-237 VDKTYRKAYFSALAQ
+237 IDKTYRKAYFSSLRQ
-252 YLQIL
+252 YWQIL
-257 LGFSHKDAQA
+257 LGFSHDDAMA
-267 LVQELSR
+267 LEEEVKEQ
-274 ELGKDFALYDTQ
+274 LGTDLALTRTD
-286 AYGEKVVQWLPQH
+286 AFGEALIQWLPRH
-299 QQENGFQAISA
+299 QVEKGFQPISPEEA
-310 QQAEAAH
+310 KASHQYAVRQAE
-317 NYAVEKA
+317 
-324 EEDTNG
+324 EETDA

-375 LLLATK
+375 LLKATE

-402 VNAEP
+402 VNLNP
-407 GDPNYDLFQ
+407 SDPNYDLFRQ
-416 MAVQVACQRVS
+416 AIHVACKRVS

-438 LRWYKEGDYRTE
+438 LRWYRPGDYTSE
-450 TAYQGNNIRVMENTA
+450 AAYQGNDIRVMENVA
-465 APECVTSCGRGNLS
+465 DPDCVTPCGRGNLS

-485 PRIALEAKGNR
+485 PRIALESKGDR
-496 EKFFRILGERL
+496 SQFYHLLYRRL
-507 ALTAR
+507 ELTSR

-522 SRRAYNYPFLMG
+522 NRRAYNYPFLMG
-534 QGVWIGSD
+534 QGVWIHSD
-542 RLYRDDLVGSVL
+542 SLRHDDLVEKVL

-567 EALVV
+567 EALTA
-572 LTGHHHGESAQ
+572 LTGQHHGQSEESQ
-583 SQAVGL
+583 RLGL
-589 EIIGCMN
+589 EIIGRMS

-617 KGTAMRLARL
+617 KGTALRFARL
-627 DREQFGEVPGIT
+627 DKKEFGIVPGVT
-639 DKGRYTD
+639 DREKYTE
-646 SFLIPEDG
+646 SFLVPDDG
-654 SVDVYER
+654 SVDVYQR
-661 IRLEA
+661 IQLEA

-677 CRAELDSENPE
+677 CRASLDGGEG
-688 EELEKVLGAMRKAG
+688 ELEQVLRAMKEAG
-702 IGYALAGPREIYQ
+702 VGYAIAGPREIYQ

>member
-1 MTTPQIRKRSGDLA
+1 MNAQIRKRSGELA
-15 PFDAAKIRSA
+15 PFDETKIRSA

-31 RLTQERLTPAQLD
+31 RFTQERLSPHQLD
-44 ELTQQVSHKAL
+44 ELTHQVVRRAL
-55 EGPGIPT
+55 AGNFIPT
-62 VEQVQDLVEEMLIA
+62 VEQVQDLVEECLID

-95 AREFDPQLMKTYEN
+95 AREFDPELMKTYEN
-109 LTFRLNRDEAEYRGI
+109 LTFRPNREEQEYRGI

-140 AKVFYDAN
+140 AKAFYDRN
-148 VIPPEVSKA
+148 VIPPEISQA

-237 VDKTYRKAYFSALAQ
+237 IDKTYRKAYFSSLRQ
-252 YLQIL
+252 YWQIL
-257 LGFSHKDAQA
+257 LGFSHDDAMA
-267 LVQELSR
+267 LAEEVKEQ
-274 ELGKDFALYDTQ
+274 LGTDLALTRTD
-286 AYGEKVVQWLPQH
+286 AFGEALIQWLPRH
-299 QQENGFQAISA
+299 QVEKGFQPISSEEA
-310 QQAEAAH
+310 KASHQYAVRQAE
-317 NYAVEKA
+317 
-324 EEDTNG
+324 EETDA

-375 LLLATK
+375 LLKATE

-402 VNAEP
+402 VNLNP
-407 GDPNYDLFQ
+407 SDPNYDLFRQ
-416 MAVQVACQRVS
+416 AIHVACKRVS

-438 LRWYKEGDYRTE
+438 LRWYRPGDYTSE
-450 TAYQGNNIRVMENTA
+450 AAYQGNNIRVMENVA
-465 APECVTSCGRGNLS
+465 DPDCVTPCGRGNLS

-485 PRIALEAKGNR
+485 PRIALESKGDR
-496 EKFFRILGERL
+496 SQFYHLLYRRL
-507 ALTAR
+507 ELTSR

-522 SRRAYNYPFLMG
+522 NRRAYNYPFLMG
-534 QGVWIGSD
+534 QGVWIHSD
-542 RLYRDDLVGSVL
+542 SLRHDDLVEKVL

-567 EALVV
+567 EALTA
-572 LTGHHHGESAQ
+572 LTGQHHGQSEESQ
-583 SQAVGL
+583 RLGL
-589 EIIGCMN
+589 EIIGRMS

-617 KGTAMRLARL
+617 KGTALRFARL
-627 DREQFGEVPGIT
+627 DKKEFGIVPGVT
-639 DKGRYTD
+639 DREKYTE
-646 SFLIPEDG
+646 SFLVPDDG
-654 SVDVYER
+654 SVDVYQR
-661 IRLEA
+661 IQLEA

-677 CRAELDSENPE
+677 CRASLDGGE
-688 EELEKVLGAMRKAG
+688 EELEQVLRAMKESG
-702 IGYALAGPREIYQ
+702 VGYAIAGPREIYQ

>member
-1 MTTPQIRKRSGDLA
+1 MNAQIRKRSGELA
-15 PFDAAKIRSA
+15 PFDETKIRSA

-31 RLTQERLTPAQLD
+31 RFTQERLSPHQLD
-44 ELTQQVSHKAL
+44 ELTHQVVRRAL
-55 EGPGIPT
+55 AGNFIPT
-62 VEQVQDLVEEMLIA
+62 VEQVQDLVEECLID

-95 AREFDPQLMKTYEN
+95 AREFDPELMKTYEN
-109 LTFRLNRDEAEYRGI
+109 LTFRPNREEQEYRGI

-140 AKVFYDAN
+140 AKAFYDRN
-148 VIPPEVSKA
+148 VIPPEISQA

-182 ITLFHGGFSTGHGY
+182 ITLFHEGFSTGHGY

-237 VDKTYRKAYFSALAQ
+237 IDKTYRKAYFSSLRQ
-252 YLQIL
+252 YWQIL
-257 LGFSHKDAQA
+257 LGFSHDDAMA
-267 LVQELSR
+267 LAEEVKEQ
-274 ELGKDFALYDTQ
+274 LGTDLALTRTD
-286 AYGEKVVQWLPQH
+286 AFGEALIQWLPRH
-299 QQENGFQAISA
+299 QVEKGFQPISSEEA
-310 QQAEAAH
+310 KASHQYAVRQAE
-317 NYAVEKA
+317 
-324 EEDTNG
+324 EETDA

-375 LLLATK
+375 LLKATE

-402 VNAEP
+402 VNLNP
-407 GDPNYDLFQ
+407 SDPNYDLFRQ
-416 MAVQVACQRVS
+416 AIHVACKRVS

-438 LRWYKEGDYRTE
+438 LRWYRPGDYTSE
-450 TAYQGNNIRVMENTA
+450 AAYQGNNIRVMENVA
-465 APECVTSCGRGNLS
+465 DPDCVTPCGRGNLS

-485 PRIALEAKGNR
+485 PRIALESKGDR
-496 EKFFRILGERL
+496 SQFYHLLYRRL
-507 ALTAR
+507 ELTSR

-522 SRRAYNYPFLMG
+522 NRRAYNYPFLMG
-534 QGVWIGSD
+534 QGVWIHSD
-542 RLYRDDLVGSVL
+542 SLRHDDLVEKVL

-567 EALVV
+567 EALTA
-572 LTGHHHGESAQ
+572 LTGQHHGQSEESQ
-583 SQAVGL
+583 RLGL
-589 EIIGCMN
+589 EIIGRMS

-617 KGTAMRLARL
+617 KGTALRFARL
-627 DREQFGEVPGIT
+627 DKKEFGIVPGVT
-639 DKGRYTD
+639 DREKYTE
-646 SFLIPEDG
+646 SFLVPDDG
-654 SVDVYER
+654 SVDVYQR
-661 IRLEA
+661 IQLEA

-677 CRAELDSENPE
+677 CRASLDGGE
-688 EELEKVLGAMRKAG
+688 EELEQVLRAMKESG
-702 IGYALAGPREIYQ
+702 VGYAIAGPREIYQ

>member
-1 MTTPQIRKRSGDLA
+1 MNAQIRKRSGELA
-15 PFDAAKIRSA
+15 PFDETKIRSA

-31 RLTQERLTPAQLD
+31 RFTQERLSPHQLD
-44 ELTQQVSHKAL
+44 ELTHQVVRRAL
-55 EGPGIPT
+55 AGNFIPT
-62 VEQVQDLVEEMLIA
+62 VEQVQDLVEECLID

-95 AREFDPQLMKTYEN
+95 AREFDPELMKTYEN
-109 LTFRLNRDEAEYRGI
+109 LTFRPNREEQEYRGI

-140 AKVFYDAN
+140 TKAFYDRN
-148 VIPPEVSKA
+148 VIPPEISQA

-237 VDKTYRKAYFSALAQ
+237 IDKTYRKAYFSSLRQ
-252 YLQIL
+252 YWQIL
-257 LGFSHKDAQA
+257 LGFSHDDAMA
-267 LVQELSR
+267 LAEEVKEQ
-274 ELGKDFALYDTQ
+274 LGTDLALTRTD
-286 AYGEKVVQWLPQH
+286 AFGETLIQWLPRH
-299 QQENGFQAISA
+299 QAEKGFQPISPEEA
-310 QQAEAAH
+310 RASHQYAVRQAE
-317 NYAVEKA
+317 
-324 EEDTNG
+324 EETDA

-375 LLLATK
+375 LLKATE

-402 VNAEP
+402 VNLNP
-407 GDPNYDLFQ
+407 SDPNYDLFRQ
-416 MAVQVACQRVS
+416 AIHVACKRVS

-438 LRWYKEGDYRTE
+438 LRWYRPGDYTSE
-450 TAYQGNNIRVMENTA
+450 AAYQGNNIRVMENVA
-465 APECVTSCGRGNLS
+465 DPDCVTPCGRGNLS

-485 PRIALEAKGNR
+485 PRIALESKGGR
-496 EKFFRILGERL
+496 SQFYHLLYRRL
-507 ALTAR
+507 ELTSR

-522 SRRAYNYPFLMG
+522 NRRAYNYPFLMG
-534 QGVWIGSD
+534 QGVWIHSD
-542 RLYRDDLVGSVL
+542 SLRHDDLVEKVL

-567 EALVV
+567 EALTA
-572 LTGHHHGESAQ
+572 LTGQHHGQSEESQ
-583 SQAVGL
+583 RLGL
-589 EIIGCMN
+589 EIIGRMS

-617 KGTAMRLARL
+617 KGTALRFARL
-627 DREQFGEVPGIT
+627 DKKEFGIVPGVT
-639 DKGRYTD
+639 DREKYTE
-646 SFLIPEDG
+646 SFLVPDDG
-654 SVDVYER
+654 SVDVYQR
-661 IRLEA
+661 IQLEA

-677 CRAELDSENPE
+677 CRASLDGGE
-688 EELEKVLGAMRKAG
+688 EELEQVLRAMKEAG
-702 IGYALAGPREIYQ
+702 VGYAIAGPREIYQ

>member
-1 MTTPQIRKRSGDLA
+1 MNAQIRKRSGELA
-15 PFDAAKIRSA
+15 PFDETKIRSA

-31 RLTQERLTPAQLD
+31 RFTQERLSPHQLD
-44 ELTQQVSHKAL
+44 ELTHQVVRRAL
-55 EGPGIPT
+55 AGNFIPT
-62 VEQVQDLVEEMLIA
+62 VEQVQDLVEECLID

-95 AREFDPQLMKTYEN
+95 AREFDPELMKTYEN
-109 LTFRLNRDEAEYRGI
+109 LTFRPNREEQEYRGI

-140 AKVFYDAN
+140 AKAFYDRN
-148 VIPPEVSKA
+148 VIPPEISQA

-237 VDKTYRKAYFSALAQ
+237 IDKTYRKAYFSSLRQ
-252 YLQIL
+252 YWQIL
-257 LGFSHKDAQA
+257 LDFSHDDAMA
-267 LVQELSR
+267 LEEEVKEQ
-274 ELGKDFALYDTQ
+274 LGTDLALTRTD
-286 AYGEKVVQWLPQH
+286 AFGEALIQWLPRH
-299 QQENGFQAISA
+299 QVEKGFHPISPEEA
-310 QQAEAAH
+310 KASHQYAVRQAE
-317 NYAVEKA
+317 
-324 EEDTNG
+324 EETDA

-375 LLLATK
+375 LLKATE

-402 VNAEP
+402 VNLNP
-407 GDPNYDLFQ
+407 SDPNYDLFRQ
-416 MAVQVACQRVS
+416 AIHVACKRVS

-438 LRWYKEGDYRTE
+438 LRWYRPGDYTSE
-450 TAYQGNNIRVMENTA
+450 AAYQGNDIRVMENVA
-465 APECVTSCGRGNLS
+465 DPDCVTPCGRGNLS

-485 PRIALEAKGNR
+485 PRIALESKGDR
-496 EKFFRILGERL
+496 SQFYHLLYRRL
-507 ALTAR
+507 ELTSR

-522 SRRAYNYPFLMG
+522 NRRAYNYPFLMG
-534 QGVWIGSD
+534 QGVWIHSD
-542 RLYRDDLVGSVL
+542 SLRHDDLVEKVL

-567 EALVV
+567 EALTA
-572 LTGHHHGESAQ
+572 LTGQHHGQSEESQ
-583 SQAVGL
+583 RLGL
-589 EIIGCMN
+589 EIIGRMS

-617 KGTAMRLARL
+617 KGTALRFARL
-627 DREQFGEVPGIT
+627 DKKEFGIVPGVT
-639 DKGRYTD
+639 DREKYTE
-646 SFLIPEDG
+646 SFLVPDDG
-654 SVDVYER
+654 SVDVYQR
-661 IRLEA
+661 IQLEA

-677 CRAELDSENPE
+677 CRASLDGGE
-688 EELEKVLGAMRKAG
+688 EELEQVLRAMKEAG
-702 IGYALAGPREIYQ
+702 VGYAIAGPREIYQ

>member
-1 MTTPQIRKRSGDLA
+1 MNAQIRKRSGELA
-15 PFDAAKIRSA
+15 PFDETKIRSA

-31 RLTQERLTPAQLD
+31 RFTQERLSPHQLD
-44 ELTQQVSHKAL
+44 ELTHQVVRRAL
-55 EGPGIPT
+55 AGNFIPT
-62 VEQVQDLVEEMLIA
+62 VEQVQDLVEECLID

-95 AREFDPQLMKTYEN
+95 AREFDPELMKTYEN
-109 LTFRLNRDEAEYRGI
+109 LTFRPNREEQEYRGI

-140 AKVFYDAN
+140 AKAFYDRN
-148 VIPPEVSKA
+148 VIPPEISQA

-237 VDKTYRKAYFSALAQ
+237 IDKTYRKAYFSSLRQ
-252 YLQIL
+252 YWQIL
-257 LGFSHKDAQA
+257 LDFSHDDAMA
-267 LVQELSR
+267 LEEEVKEQ
-274 ELGKDFALYDTQ
+274 LGTDLALTRTD
-286 AYGEKVVQWLPQH
+286 AFGEALIQWLPRH
-299 QQENGFQAISA
+299 QVEKGFHPISTEEA
-310 QQAEAAH
+310 KASNQYAVRQAE
-317 NYAVEKA
+317 
-324 EEDTNG
+324 EETDA

-375 LLLATK
+375 LLKATE

-402 VNAEP
+402 VNLNP
-407 GDPNYDLFQ
+407 SDPNYDLFRQ
-416 MAVQVACQRVS
+416 AIHVACKRVS

-438 LRWYKEGDYRTE
+438 LRWYRPGDYTSE
-450 TAYQGNNIRVMENTA
+450 AAYQGNDIRVMENVA
-465 APECVTSCGRGNLS
+465 DPDCVTPCGRGNLS

-485 PRIALEAKGNR
+485 PRIALESK
-496 EKFFRILGERL
+496 GERSQFYHL
-507 ALTAR
+507 LYRRLELTSR

-522 SRRAYNYPFLMG
+522 NRRAYNYPFLMG
-534 QGVWIGSD
+534 QGVWIHSD
-542 RLYRDDLVGSVL
+542 SLRHDDLVEKVL

-567 EALVV
+567 EALTA
-572 LTGHHHGESAQ
+572 LTGQHHGQSEESQ
-583 SQAVGL
+583 RLGL
-589 EIIGCMN
+589 EIIGRMS

-617 KGTAMRLARL
+617 KGTALRFARL
-627 DREQFGEVPGIT
+627 DKKEFGIVPGVT
-639 DKGRYTD
+639 DREKYTE
-646 SFLIPEDG
+646 SFLVPDDG
-654 SVDVYER
+654 SVDVYQR
-661 IRLEA
+661 IQLEA

-677 CRAELDSENPE
+677 CRASLDGGEG
-688 EELEKVLGAMRKAG
+688 ELEQVLRAMKEAG
-702 IGYALAGPREIYQ
+702 VGYAIAGPREIYQ

>member
-1 MTTPQIRKRSGDLA
+1 MEPQIRKRSGELA
-15 PFDAAKIRSA
+15 PFDASKIRSA

-31 RLTQERLTPAQLD
+31 RLTQERLSPQQLD
-44 ELTQQVSHKAL
+44 ELTQQVARSAL
-55 EGPGIPT
+55 DGDEIPT
-62 VEQVQDLVEEMLIA
+62 VEQVQDLVEEALIS

-95 AREFDPQLMKTYEN
+95 AREFDPNLMKTYEN
-109 LTFRLNRDEAEYRGI
+109 LTFRLNREEQEYRGI

-148 VIPPEVSKA
+148 VIPPDISAA
-157 HREGAIHIHDKDFYA
+157 HREGDIHIHDKDFYA

-182 ITLFHGGFSTGHGY
+182 ITLFHDGFSTGHGY

-237 VDKTYRKAYFSALAQ
+237 IDKTYRKAYFAALAQ
-252 YLQIL
+252 YLQIMMD
-257 LGFSHKDAQA
+257 FSHHDAIA
-267 LVQELSR
+267 LIEELKR
-274 ELGKDFALYDTQ
+274 ELGRDLAFCRTDT
-286 AYGEKVVQWLPQH
+286 YGCRVIDWLPAH
-299 QQENGFQAISA
+299 QAENGFQAIS
-310 QQAEAAH
+310 QEQAKAAH
-317 NYAVEKA
+317 QYAVQKA
-324 EEDTNG
+324 ETETND
-330 ACWQAM
+330 ACWQSM

-355 YSSLNYGTDTSPQ
+355 YSSLNYGTDTTPQ

-375 LLLATK
+375 LLLAIE

-394 HIFKVKEG
+394 HIFKLKDG
-402 VNAEP
+402 VNLNP
-407 GDPNYDLFQ
+407 GDPNYDLFR
-416 MAVQVACQRVS
+416 MAIHVACKRVS

-438 LRWYKEGDYRTE
+438 LRWYRPGEYRTE

-465 APECVTSCGRGNLS
+465 EPDCITSCGRGNLS

-485 PRIALEAKGNR
+485 PRIALESQNNSVR
-496 EKFFRILGERL
+496 FFQLLDDRL
-507 ALTAR
+507 KLTAR
-512 QLRQRMEIQC
+512 QLRQRMDIQ
-522 SRRAYNYPFLMG
+522 SNRRAYNYPFLMG
-534 QGVWIGSD
+534 QGVWLGSD
-542 RLYRDDLVGSVL
+542 ALYHDDLVGKVL
-554 RQGTLSVGFVGLA
+554 RQGTLSIGFVGLA
-567 EALVV
+567 EALRV
-572 LTGHHHGESAQ
+572 LTGHHHGESPE
-583 SQAVGL
+583 SQQLGL
-589 EIIGCMN
+589 KIIGHMADF
-596 RYMESLCRETGLN
+596 MEQQCRETSLN

-617 KGTAMRLARL
+617 KGTAMRFARL
-627 DREQFGEVPGIT
+627 DRKKFGKIPGIT
-639 DKGRYTD
+639 DRDKYTE

-654 SVDVYER
+654 SVDVYQR

-677 CRAELDSENPE
+677 CRAELDSNNPE
-688 EELEKVLGAMRKAG
+688 QELEKVLHAMKEAG
-702 IGYALAGPREIYQ
+702 IGYAMAGPREIYQ
-715 SAAGQA
+715 SAAGQT

>member
-1 MTTPQIRKRSGDLA
+1 MNAQIRKRSGELA
-15 PFDAAKIRSA
+15 PFDETKIRSA

-31 RLTQERLTPAQLD
+31 RFTQERLSPHQLD
-44 ELTQQVSHKAL
+44 ELTHQVVRRAL
-55 EGPGIPT
+55 AGNFIPT
-62 VEQVQDLVEEMLIA
+62 VEQVQDLVEECLID

-95 AREFDPQLMKTYEN
+95 AREFDPELMKTYEN
-109 LTFRLNRDEAEYRGI
+109 LTFRPNREEQEYRGI

-140 AKVFYDAN
+140 AKAFYDRN
-148 VIPPEVSKA
+148 VIPPEISQA

-237 VDKTYRKAYFSALAQ
+237 IDKTYHKAYFSSLRQ
-252 YLQIL
+252 YWQIL
-257 LGFSHKDAQA
+257 LGFSHDDAMA
-267 LVQELSR
+267 LAEEVKEQ
-274 ELGKDFALYDTQ
+274 LGTDLALTRTD
-286 AYGEKVVQWLPQH
+286 AFGEALIQWLPRH
-299 QQENGFQAISA
+299 QVEKGFQPISPEEA
-310 QQAEAAH
+310 KASHQYAVRQAE
-317 NYAVEKA
+317 
-324 EEDTNG
+324 EETDA

-375 LLLATK
+375 LLKATE

-402 VNAEP
+402 VNLNP
-407 GDPNYDLFQ
+407 SDPNYDLFRQ
-416 MAVQVACQRVS
+416 AIHVACKRVS

-438 LRWYKEGDYRTE
+438 LRWYRPGDYTSE
-450 TAYQGNNIRVMENTA
+450 AAYQGNDIRVMENVA
-465 APECVTSCGRGNLS
+465 DPDCVTPCGRGNLS

-485 PRIALEAKGNR
+485 PRIALESK
-496 EKFFRILGERL
+496 GERSQFYHL
-507 ALTAR
+507 LYRRLELTSR

-522 SRRAYNYPFLMG
+522 NRRAYNYPFLMG
-534 QGVWIGSD
+534 QGVWIHSD
-542 RLYRDDLVGSVL
+542 SLRHDDLVEKVL

-567 EALVV
+567 EALTA
-572 LTGHHHGESAQ
+572 LTGQHHGQSEESQ
-583 SQAVGL
+583 RLGL
-589 EIIGCMN
+589 EIIGRMS

-617 KGTAMRLARL
+617 KGTALRFARL
-627 DREQFGEVPGIT
+627 DKKEFGIVPGVT
-639 DKGRYTD
+639 DREKYTE
-646 SFLIPEDG
+646 SFLVPDDG
-654 SVDVYER
+654 SVDVYQR
-661 IRLEA
+661 IQLEA

-677 CRAELDSENPE
+677 CRASLDGGEG
-688 EELEKVLGAMRKAG
+688 ELEQVLRAMKEAG
-702 IGYALAGPREIYQ
+702 VGYAIAGPREIYQ

>member
-1 MTTPQIRKRSGDLA
+1 MNAQIRKRSGELA
-15 PFDAAKIRSA
+15 PFDETKIRSA

-31 RLTQERLTPAQLD
+31 RFTQERLSPHQLD
-44 ELTQQVSHKAL
+44 ELTHQVVRRAL
-55 EGPGIPT
+55 AGNFIPT
-62 VEQVQDLVEEMLIA
+62 VEQVQDLVEECLID

-95 AREFDPQLMKTYEN
+95 AREFDPELMKTYEN
-109 LTFRLNRDEAEYRGI
+109 LTFRPNREEQEYRGI

-140 AKVFYDAN
+140 AKAFYDRN
-148 VIPPEVSKA
+148 VIPPEISQA

-182 ITLFHGGFSTGHGY
+182 ITLFHEGFSTGHGY

-237 VDKTYRKAYFSALAQ
+237 IDKTYRKAYFSSLRQ
-252 YLQIL
+252 YWQIL
-257 LGFSHKDAQA
+257 LDFSHDDAMA
-267 LVQELSR
+267 LEEEVKEQ
-274 ELGKDFALYDTQ
+274 LGTDLALTRTD
-286 AYGEKVVQWLPQH
+286 AFGEALIQWLPRH
-299 QQENGFQAISA
+299 QVEKGFQPISPEEA
-310 QQAEAAH
+310 KASHQYAVRQAE
-317 NYAVEKA
+317 
-324 EEDTNG
+324 EETDA

-375 LLLATK
+375 LLKATE

-402 VNAEP
+402 VNLNP
-407 GDPNYDLFQ
+407 SDPNYDLFRQ
-416 MAVQVACQRVS
+416 AIHVACKRVS

-438 LRWYKEGDYRTE
+438 LRWYRPGDYTSE
-450 TAYQGNNIRVMENTA
+450 AAYQGNNIRVMENVA
-465 APECVTSCGRGNLS
+465 DPDCVTPCGRGNLS

-485 PRIALEAKGNR
+485 PRIALESKGDR
-496 EKFFRILGERL
+496 SQFYHLLYRRL
-507 ALTAR
+507 ELTSR

-522 SRRAYNYPFLMG
+522 NRRAYNYPFLMG
-534 QGVWIGSD
+534 QGVWIHSD
-542 RLYRDDLVGSVL
+542 SLRHDDLVEKVL

-567 EALVV
+567 EALTA
-572 LTGHHHGESAQ
+572 LTGQHHGQSEESQ
-583 SQAVGL
+583 RLGL
-589 EIIGCMN
+589 EIIGRMS

-617 KGTAMRLARL
+617 KGTALRFARL
-627 DREQFGEVPGIT
+627 DKKELGIVPGVT
-639 DKGRYTD
+639 DREKYTE
-646 SFLIPEDG
+646 SFLVPDDG
-654 SVDVYER
+654 SVDVYQR
-661 IRLEA
+661 IQLEA

-677 CRAELDSENPE
+677 CRASLDGGE
-688 EELEKVLGAMRKAG
+688 EELEQVLRAMKEAG
-702 IGYALAGPREIYQ
+702 VGYAIAGPREIYQ

>member
-1 MTTPQIRKRSGDLA
+1 MNAQIRKRSGELA
-15 PFDAAKIRSA
+15 PFDETKIRSA

-31 RLTQERLTPAQLD
+31 RFTQERLSPHQLD
-44 ELTQQVSHKAL
+44 ELTHQVVRRAL
-55 EGPGIPT
+55 AGNFIPT
-62 VEQVQDLVEEMLIA
+62 VEQVQDLVEECLID

-95 AREFDPQLMKTYEN
+95 AREFDPELMKTYEN
-109 LTFRLNRDEAEYRGI
+109 LTFRPNREEQEYRGI

-140 AKVFYDAN
+140 AKAFYDRN
-148 VIPPEVSKA
+148 VIPPEISQA

-237 VDKTYRKAYFSALAQ
+237 IDKTYRKAYFSSLRQ
-252 YLQIL
+252 YWQIL
-257 LGFSHKDAQA
+257 LDFSHDDAMA
-267 LVQELSR
+267 LEEEVKEQ
-274 ELGKDFALYDTQ
+274 LGTDLALTRTD
-286 AYGEKVVQWLPQH
+286 AFGEALIQWLPRH
-299 QQENGFQAISA
+299 QVEKGFQPISPEEA
-310 QQAEAAH
+310 KASHQYAVRQAE
-317 NYAVEKA
+317 
-324 EEDTNG
+324 EETDA

-375 LLLATK
+375 LLKATE

-402 VNAEP
+402 VNLNP
-407 GDPNYDLFQ
+407 SDPNYDLFRQ
-416 MAVQVACQRVS
+416 AIHVACKRVS

-438 LRWYKEGDYRTE
+438 LRWYRPGDYTSE
-450 TAYQGNNIRVMENTA
+450 AAYQGNDIRVMENVA
-465 APECVTSCGRGNLS
+465 DPDCVTPCGRGNLS

-485 PRIALEAKGNR
+485 PRIALESK
-496 EKFFRILGERL
+496 GERSQFYHL
-507 ALTAR
+507 LYRRLELTSR

-522 SRRAYNYPFLMG
+522 NRRAYNYPFLMG
-534 QGVWIGSD
+534 QGVWIHSD
-542 RLYRDDLVGSVL
+542 SLRHDDLVEKVL

-567 EALVV
+567 EALTA
-572 LTGHHHGESAQ
+572 LTGQHHGQSEESQ
-583 SQAVGL
+583 RLGL
-589 EIIGCMN
+589 EIIGRMS

-617 KGTAMRLARL
+617 KGTALRFARL
-627 DREQFGEVPGIT
+627 DKKEFGIVPGVT
-639 DKGRYTD
+639 DREKYTE
-646 SFLIPEDG
+646 SFLVPDDG
-654 SVDVYER
+654 SVDVYQR
-661 IRLEA
+661 IQLEA

-677 CRAELDSENPE
+677 CRASLDGGEG
-688 EELEKVLGAMRKAG
+688 ELEQVLRAMKEAG
-702 IGYALAGPREIYQ
+702 VGYAIAGPREIYQ

>member
-1 MTTPQIRKRSGDLA
+1 MNAQIRKRSGELA
-15 PFDAAKIRSA
+15 PFDETKIRSA

-31 RLTQERLTPAQLD
+31 RFTQERLSPHQLD
-44 ELTQQVSHKAL
+44 ELTHQVVRRAL
-55 EGPGIPT
+55 AGNFIPT
-62 VEQVQDLVEEMLIA
+62 VEQVQDLVEECLID

-95 AREFDPQLMKTYEN
+95 AREFDPELMKTYEN
-109 LTFRLNRDEAEYRGI
+109 LTFRPNREEQEYRGI

-140 AKVFYDAN
+140 AKAFYDRN
-148 VIPPEVSKA
+148 VIPPEISQA

-237 VDKTYRKAYFSALAQ
+237 IDKTYRKAYFSSLRQ
-252 YLQIL
+252 YWQIL
-257 LGFSHKDAQA
+257 LDFSHDDAMA
-267 LVQELSR
+267 LEEEVKEQ
-274 ELGKDFALYDTQ
+274 LGTDLALTRTD
-286 AYGEKVVQWLPQH
+286 AFGEALIQWLPRH
-299 QQENGFQAISA
+299 QVEKGFQPISPEEA
-310 QQAEAAH
+310 KASHQYAVRQAE
-317 NYAVEKA
+317 
-324 EEDTNG
+324 EETDA

-375 LLLATK
+375 LLKATE

-402 VNAEP
+402 VNLNP
-407 GDPNYDLFQ
+407 SDPNYDLFRQ
-416 MAVQVACQRVS
+416 AIHVACKRVS

-438 LRWYKEGDYRTE
+438 LRWYRPGDYTSE
-450 TAYQGNNIRVMENTA
+450 AAYQGNDIRVMENVA
-465 APECVTSCGRGNLS
+465 DPDCVTPCGRGNLS

-485 PRIALEAKGNR
+485 PRIALESK
-496 EKFFRILGERL
+496 GERSQFYHL
-507 ALTAR
+507 LYRRLELTSR

-522 SRRAYNYPFLMG
+522 NRRAYNYPFLMG
-534 QGVWIGSD
+534 QGVWIHSD
-542 RLYRDDLVGSVL
+542 SLRHDDLVEKVL

-567 EALVV
+567 EALTA
-572 LTGHHHGESAQ
+572 LTGQHHGQSEESQ
-583 SQAVGL
+583 RLGL
-589 EIIGCMN
+589 EIIGRMS

-617 KGTAMRLARL
+617 KGTALRFARL
-627 DREQFGEVPGIT
+627 DKKEFGIVPGVT
-639 DKGRYTD
+639 DREKYTE
-646 SFLIPEDG
+646 SFLVPDDG
-654 SVDVYER
+654 SVDVYQR
-661 IRLEA
+661 IQLEA

-677 CRAELDSENPE
+677 CRASLDGGE
-688 EELEKVLGAMRKAG
+688 EELEQVLRAMKGAG
-702 IGYALAGPREIYQ
+702 VGYAIAGPREIYQ

>member
-1 MTTPQIRKRSGDLA
+1 MNAQIRKRSGELA
-15 PFDAAKIRSA
+15 PFDETKIRSA

-31 RLTQERLTPAQLD
+31 RFTQERLSPHQLD
-44 ELTQQVSHKAL
+44 ELTHQVVRWAL
-55 EGPGIPT
+55 AGNAIPT
-62 VEQVQDLVEEMLIA
+62 VEQVQDLVEECLID

-95 AREFDPQLMKTYEN
+95 AREFDPELMKTYEN
-109 LTFRLNRDEAEYRGI
+109 LTFRPNREEQEYRGI

-140 AKVFYDAN
+140 AKAFYDRN
-148 VIPPEVSKA
+148 VIPPEISQA
-157 HREGAIHIHDKDFYA
+157 HRDGAIHIHDKDFYA

-182 ITLFHGGFSTGHGY
+182 ITLFHEGFSTGHGY

-237 VDKTYRKAYFSALAQ
+237 IDKTYRKAYFSSLRQ
-252 YLQIL
+252 YWQIL
-257 LGFSHKDAQA
+257 LGFSHDDAMA
-267 LVQELSR
+267 LAEEVKEQ
-274 ELGKDFALYDTQ
+274 LGTDLALTRTD
-286 AYGEKVVQWLPQH
+286 AFGEALIQWIPRH
-299 QQENGFQAISA
+299 QVEKGFQPISPEEA
-310 QQAEAAH
+310 RASHQYAVRQAE
-317 NYAVEKA
+317 
-324 EEDTNG
+324 EETDA

-375 LLLATK
+375 LLKATE

-402 VNAEP
+402 VNLNP
-407 GDPNYDLFQ
+407 SDPNYDLFRQ
-416 MAVQVACQRVS
+416 AIHVACKRVS

-438 LRWYKEGDYRTE
+438 LRWYRPGDYTSE
-450 TAYQGNNIRVMENTA
+450 AAYQGNDIRVMENVA
-465 APECVTSCGRGNLS
+465 DPDCVTPCGRGNLS

-485 PRIALEAKGNR
+485 PRIALESKGDR
-496 EKFFRILGERL
+496 SQFYHLLYRRL
-507 ALTAR
+507 ELTSR

-522 SRRAYNYPFLMG
+522 NRRAYNYPFLMG
-534 QGVWIGSD
+534 QGVWIHSD
-542 RLYRDDLVGSVL
+542 SLRHDDLVEKVL

-567 EALVV
+567 EALTA
-572 LTGHHHGESAQ
+572 LTGQHHGQSEESQ
-583 SQAVGL
+583 RLGL
-589 EIIGCMN
+589 EIIGRMS

-617 KGTAMRLARL
+617 KGTALRFARL
-627 DREQFGEVPGIT
+627 DKKEFGIVPGVT
-639 DKGRYTD
+639 DREKYTE
-646 SFLIPEDG
+646 SFLVPDDG
-654 SVDVYER
+654 SVDVYQR
-661 IRLEA
+661 IQLEA

-677 CRAELDSENPE
+677 CRASLDGGE
-688 EELEKVLGAMRKAG
+688 EELEQVLRAMKEAG
-702 IGYALAGPREIYQ
+702 VGYAIAGPREIYQ

>member
-1 MTTPQIRKRSGDLA
+1 MNAQIRKRSGELA
-15 PFDAAKIRSA
+15 PFDETKIRSA

-31 RLTQERLTPAQLD
+31 RFTQERLSPHQLD
-44 ELTQQVSHKAL
+44 ELTHQVVRRAL
-55 EGPGIPT
+55 AGNFIPT
-62 VEQVQDLVEEMLIA
+62 VEQVQDLVEECLID

-95 AREFDPQLMKTYEN
+95 AREFDPELMKTYEN
-109 LTFRLNRDEAEYRGI
+109 LTFRPNREEQEYRGI

-140 AKVFYDAN
+140 AKAFYDRN
-148 VIPPEVSKA
+148 VIPPEISQA

-182 ITLFHGGFSTGHGY
+182 ITLFHEGFSTGHGY

-237 VDKTYRKAYFSALAQ
+237 IDKTYRKAYFSSLRQ
-252 YLQIL
+252 YWQIL
-257 LGFSHKDAQA
+257 LGFSHDDAMA
-267 LVQELSR
+267 LEEEVKEQ
-274 ELGKDFALYDTQ
+274 LGTDLALTRTD
-286 AYGEKVVQWLPQH
+286 AFGEALIQWLPRH
-299 QQENGFQAISA
+299 QAEKGFQPISPEEA
-310 QQAEAAH
+310 KASHQYAVRQAE
-317 NYAVEKA
+317 
-324 EEDTNG
+324 EETDA

-375 LLLATK
+375 LLKATE

-402 VNAEP
+402 VNLNP
-407 GDPNYDLFQ
+407 SDPNYDLFRQ
-416 MAVQVACQRVS
+416 AIHVACKRVS

-438 LRWYKEGDYRTE
+438 LRWYRPGDYTSE
-450 TAYQGNNIRVMENTA
+450 AAYQGNNIRVMENVA
-465 APECVTSCGRGNLS
+465 DPDCVTPCGRGNLS

-485 PRIALEAKGNR
+485 PRIALESKGDR
-496 EKFFRILGERL
+496 SQFYHLLYRRL
-507 ALTAR
+507 ELTSR

-522 SRRAYNYPFLMG
+522 NRRAYNYPFLMG
-534 QGVWIGSD
+534 QGVWIHSD
-542 RLYRDDLVGSVL
+542 SLRHDDLVEKVL

-567 EALVV
+567 EALTA
-572 LTGHHHGESAQ
+572 LTGQHHGQSEESQ
-583 SQAVGL
+583 RLGL
-589 EIIGCMN
+589 EIIGRMS

-617 KGTAMRLARL
+617 KGTALRFARL
-627 DREQFGEVPGIT
+627 DKKEFGIVPGVT
-639 DKGRYTD
+639 DREKYTE
-646 SFLIPEDG
+646 SFLVPDDG
-654 SVDVYER
+654 SVDVYQR
-661 IRLEA
+661 IQLEA

-677 CRAELDSENPE
+677 CRASLDGGE
-688 EELEKVLGAMRKAG
+688 EELEQVLRAMKEAG
-702 IGYALAGPREIYQ
+702 VGYAIAGPREIYQ

>member
-1 MTTPQIRKRSGDLA
+1 MNAQIRKRSGELA
-15 PFDAAKIRSA
+15 PFDETKIRSA

-31 RLTQERLTPAQLD
+31 RFTQERLSPHQLD
-44 ELTQQVSHKAL
+44 ELTHQVVRRAL
-55 EGPGIPT
+55 AGNFIPT
-62 VEQVQDLVEEMLIA
+62 VEQVQDLVEECLID

-95 AREFDPQLMKTYEN
+95 AREFDPELMKTYEN
-109 LTFRLNRDEAEYRGI
+109 LTFRPNREEQEYRGI

-140 AKVFYDAN
+140 AKAFYDRN
-148 VIPPEVSKA
+148 VIPPEISQA

-237 VDKTYRKAYFSALAQ
+237 IDKTYRKAYFSSLRQ
-252 YLQIL
+252 YWQIL
-257 LGFSHKDAQA
+257 LDFSHDDAMA
-267 LVQELSR
+267 LEEEVKEQ
-274 ELGKDFALYDTQ
+274 LGTDLALTRTD
-286 AYGEKVVQWLPQH
+286 AFGEALIQWLPRH
-299 QQENGFQAISA
+299 QVEKGFQPISPEEA
-310 QQAEAAH
+310 KASHQYAVRQAE
-317 NYAVEKA
+317 
-324 EEDTNG
+324 EETDA

-375 LLLATK
+375 LLKATE

-402 VNAEP
+402 VNLNP
-407 GDPNYDLFQ
+407 SDPNYDLFRQ
-416 MAVQVACQRVS
+416 AIHVACKRVS

-438 LRWYKEGDYRTE
+438 LRWYRPGDYTSE
-450 TAYQGNNIRVMENTA
+450 AAYQGNDIRVMENVA
-465 APECVTSCGRGNLS
+465 DPDCVTPCGRGNLS

-485 PRIALEAKGNR
+485 PRIALESK
-496 EKFFRILGERL
+496 GERSQFYHL
-507 ALTAR
+507 LYRRLELTSR

-522 SRRAYNYPFLMG
+522 NRRAYNYPFLMG
-534 QGVWIGSD
+534 QGVWIHSD
-542 RLYRDDLVGSVL
+542 SLRHDDLVEKVL

-567 EALVV
+567 EALTA
-572 LTGHHHGESAQ
+572 LTGQHHGQSEESQ
-583 SQAVGL
+583 RLGL
-589 EIIGCMN
+589 EIIGRMS

-617 KGTAMRLARL
+617 KGTALRFARL
-627 DREQFGEVPGIT
+627 DKKEFGIVPGVT
-639 DKGRYTD
+639 DREKYTE
-646 SFLIPEDG
+646 SFLVPDDG
-654 SVDVYER
+654 SVDVYQR
-661 IRLEA
+661 IQLEA

-677 CRAELDSENPE
+677 CRASLDGGEG
-688 EELEKVLGAMRKAG
+688 ELEQVLRAMKGAG
-702 IGYALAGPREIYQ
+702 VGYAIAGPREIYQ

>member
-1 MTTPQIRKRSGDLA
+1 MNAQIRKRSGELA
-15 PFDAAKIRSA
+15 PFDETKIRSA

-31 RLTQERLTPAQLD
+31 RFTQERLSPHQLD
-44 ELTQQVSHKAL
+44 ELTHQVVRRAL
-55 EGPGIPT
+55 AGNFIPT
-62 VEQVQDLVEEMLIA
+62 VEQVQDLVEECLID

-95 AREFDPQLMKTYEN
+95 AREFDPELMKTYEN
-109 LTFRLNRDEAEYRGI
+109 LTFRPNREEQEYRGI

-140 AKVFYDAN
+140 AKAFYDRN
-148 VIPPEVSKA
+148 VIPPEISQA

-237 VDKTYRKAYFSALAQ
+237 IDKTYCKAYFSSLRQ
-252 YLQIL
+252 YWQIL
-257 LGFSHKDAQA
+257 LDFSHDDAMA
-267 LVQELSR
+267 LEEEVKEQ
-274 ELGKDFALYDTQ
+274 LGTDLALTRTD
-286 AYGEKVVQWLPQH
+286 AFGEALIQWLPRH
-299 QQENGFQAISA
+299 QVEKGFQPISPEEA
-310 QQAEAAH
+310 KASHQYAVRQAE
-317 NYAVEKA
+317 
-324 EEDTNG
+324 EETDA

-375 LLLATK
+375 LLKATE

-402 VNAEP
+402 VNLNP
-407 GDPNYDLFQ
+407 SDPNYDLFRQ
-416 MAVQVACQRVS
+416 AIHVACKRVS

-438 LRWYKEGDYRTE
+438 LRWYRPGDYTSE
-450 TAYQGNNIRVMENTA
+450 AAYQGNDIRVMENVA
-465 APECVTSCGRGNLS
+465 DPDCVTPCGRGNLS

-485 PRIALEAKGNR
+485 PRIALESK
-496 EKFFRILGERL
+496 GERSQFYHL
-507 ALTAR
+507 LYRRLELTSR

-522 SRRAYNYPFLMG
+522 NRRAYNYPFLMG
-534 QGVWIGSD
+534 QGVWIHSD
-542 RLYRDDLVGSVL
+542 SLRHDDLVEKVL

-567 EALVV
+567 EALTA
-572 LTGHHHGESAQ
+572 LTGQHHGQSEESQ
-583 SQAVGL
+583 RLGL
-589 EIIGCMN
+589 EIIGRMS

-617 KGTAMRLARL
+617 KGTALRFARL
-627 DREQFGEVPGIT
+627 DKKEFGIVPGVT
-639 DKGRYTD
+639 DREKYTE
-646 SFLIPEDG
+646 SFLVPDDG
-654 SVDVYER
+654 SVDVYQR
-661 IRLEA
+661 IQLEA

-677 CRAELDSENPE
+677 CRASLDGGE
-688 EELEKVLGAMRKAG
+688 EELEQVLRAMKEAG
-702 IGYALAGPREIYQ
+702 VGYAIAGPREIYQ

>member
-1 MTTPQIRKRSGDLA
+1 MNAQIRKRSGELA
-15 PFDAAKIRSA
+15 PFDETKIRSA

-31 RLTQERLTPAQLD
+31 RFTQERLSPHQLD
-44 ELTQQVSHKAL
+44 ELTHQVVRRAL
-55 EGPGIPT
+55 AGNFIPT
-62 VEQVQDLVEEMLIA
+62 VEQVQDLVEECLID

-95 AREFDPQLMKTYEN
+95 AREFDPELMKTYEN
-109 LTFRLNRDEAEYRGI
+109 LTFRPNREEQEYRGI

-140 AKVFYDAN
+140 AKAFYDRN
-148 VIPPEVSKA
+148 VIPPEISQA

-237 VDKTYRKAYFSALAQ
+237 IDKTYRKAYFSSLRQ
-252 YLQIL
+252 YWQIL
-257 LGFSHKDAQA
+257 LDFSHDDAMA
-267 LVQELSR
+267 LEEEVKEQ
-274 ELGKDFALYDTQ
+274 LGTDLALTRTD
-286 AYGEKVVQWLPQH
+286 AFGEALIQWLPRH
-299 QQENGFQAISA
+299 QVEKGFQPISPEEA
-310 QQAEAAH
+310 KASHQYAVRQAE
-317 NYAVEKA
+317 
-324 EEDTNG
+324 EETDA

-375 LLLATK
+375 LLKATE

-402 VNAEP
+402 VNLNP
-407 GDPNYDLFQ
+407 SDPNYDLFRQ
-416 MAVQVACQRVS
+416 AIHVACKRVS

-438 LRWYKEGDYRTE
+438 LRWYRPGDYTSE
-450 TAYQGNNIRVMENTA
+450 AAYQGNDIRVMENVA
-465 APECVTSCGRGNLS
+465 DPDCVTPCGRGNLS

-485 PRIALEAKGNR
+485 PRIALESKGDR
-496 EKFFRILGERL
+496 SQFYHLLYRRL
-507 ALTAR
+507 ELTSR

-522 SRRAYNYPFLMG
+522 NRRAYNYPFLMG
-534 QGVWIGSD
+534 QGVWIHSD
-542 RLYRDDLVGSVL
+542 SLRHDDLVEKVL

-567 EALVV
+567 EALTA
-572 LTGHHHGESAQ
+572 LTGQHHGQSEESQ
-583 SQAVGL
+583 RLGL
-589 EIIGCMN
+589 EIIGRMS

-617 KGTAMRLARL
+617 KGTALRFARL
-627 DREQFGEVPGIT
+627 DKKEFGIVPGVT
-639 DKGRYTD
+639 DREKYTE
-646 SFLIPEDG
+646 SFLVPDDG
-654 SVDVYER
+654 SVDVYQR
-661 IRLEA
+661 IQLEA

-677 CRAELDSENPE
+677 CRASLDGGE
-688 EELEKVLGAMRKAG
+688 EELEQVLRAMKEAG
-702 IGYALAGPREIYQ
+702 VGYAIAGPREIYQ

>member
-1 MTTPQIRKRSGDLA
+1 MNAQIRKRSGELA
-15 PFDAAKIRSA
+15 PFDETKIRSA

-31 RLTQERLTPAQLD
+31 RFTQERLSPHQLD
-44 ELTQQVSHKAL
+44 ELTHQVVRRAL
-55 EGPGIPT
+55 AGNFIPT
-62 VEQVQDLVEEMLIA
+62 VEQVQDLVEECLID

-95 AREFDPQLMKTYEN
+95 AREFDPELMKTYEN
-109 LTFRLNRDEAEYRGI
+109 LTFRPNREEQEYRGI

-140 AKVFYDAN
+140 AKAFYDRN
-148 VIPPEVSKA
+148 VIPPEISQA

-182 ITLFHGGFSTGHGY
+182 ITLFHEGFSTGHGY

-237 VDKTYRKAYFSALAQ
+237 IDKTYRKAYFSSLRQ
-252 YLQIL
+252 YWQIL
-257 LGFSHKDAQA
+257 LGFSHDDAMA
-267 LVQELSR
+267 LAEEVKEQ
-274 ELGKDFALYDTQ
+274 LGTDLALTRTD
-286 AYGEKVVQWLPQH
+286 AFGEALIQWLPRH
-299 QQENGFQAISA
+299 QVEKGFQPISSEEA
-310 QQAEAAH
+310 KASHQYAVRQAE
-317 NYAVEKA
+317 
-324 EEDTNG
+324 EETDA

-375 LLLATK
+375 LLKATE

-402 VNAEP
+402 VNLNP
-407 GDPNYDLFQ
+407 SDPNYDLFRQ
-416 MAVQVACQRVS
+416 AIHVACKRVS

-438 LRWYKEGDYRTE
+438 LRWYRPGDYTSE
-450 TAYQGNNIRVMENTA
+450 AAYQGNDIRVMENVA
-465 APECVTSCGRGNLS
+465 DPDCVTPCGRGNLS

-485 PRIALEAKGNR
+485 PRIALESKGDR
-496 EKFFRILGERL
+496 SQFYHLLYRRL
-507 ALTAR
+507 ELTSR

-522 SRRAYNYPFLMG
+522 NRRAYNYPFLMG
-534 QGVWIGSD
+534 QGVWIHSD
-542 RLYRDDLVGSVL
+542 SLRHDDLVEKVL

-567 EALVV
+567 EALTA
-572 LTGHHHGESAQ
+572 LTGQHHGQSEESQ
-583 SQAVGL
+583 RLGL
-589 EIIGCMN
+589 EIIGRMS

-617 KGTAMRLARL
+617 KGTALRFARL
-627 DREQFGEVPGIT
+627 DKKEFGIVPGVT
-639 DKGRYTD
+639 DREKYTE
-646 SFLIPEDG
+646 SFLVPDDG
-654 SVDVYER
+654 SVDVYQR
-661 IRLEA
+661 IQLEA

-677 CRAELDSENPE
+677 CRASLDGGE
-688 EELEKVLGAMRKAG
+688 EELEQVLRAMKEAG
-702 IGYALAGPREIYQ
+702 VGYAIAGPREIYQ

>member
-1 MTTPQIRKRSGDLA
+1 MNAQIRKRSGELA
-15 PFDAAKIRSA
+15 PFDETKIRSA

-31 RLTQERLTPAQLD
+31 RFTQERLSPHQLD
-44 ELTQQVSHKAL
+44 ELTHQVVRRAL
-55 EGPGIPT
+55 AGNFIPT
-62 VEQVQDLVEEMLIA
+62 VEQVQDLVEECLID

-95 AREFDPQLMKTYEN
+95 AREFDPELMKTYEN
-109 LTFRLNRDEAEYRGI
+109 LTFRPNREEQEYRGI

-140 AKVFYDAN
+140 AKAFYDRN
-148 VIPPEVSKA
+148 VIPPEISQA

-182 ITLFHGGFSTGHGY
+182 ITLFHEGFSTGHGY

-237 VDKTYRKAYFSALAQ
+237 IDKTYRKAYFSSLRQ
-252 YLQIL
+252 YWQIL
-257 LGFSHKDAQA
+257 LGFSHDDAMA
-267 LVQELSR
+267 LAEEVKEQ
-274 ELGKDFALYDTQ
+274 LGTDLALTRTD
-286 AYGEKVVQWLPQH
+286 AFGEALIQWLPRH
-299 QQENGFQAISA
+299 QVEKGFQPISSEEA
-310 QQAEAAH
+310 KASHQYAVRQAE
-317 NYAVEKA
+317 
-324 EEDTNG
+324 EETDA

-375 LLLATK
+375 LLKATE

-402 VNAEP
+402 VNLNP
-407 GDPNYDLFQ
+407 SDPNYDLFRQ
-416 MAVQVACQRVS
+416 AIHVACKRVS

-438 LRWYKEGDYRTE
+438 LRWYRPGDYTSE
-450 TAYQGNNIRVMENTA
+450 AAYQGNNIRVMENVA
-465 APECVTSCGRGNLS
+465 DPDCVTPCGRGNLS

-485 PRIALEAKGNR
+485 PRIALESKGDR
-496 EKFFRILGERL
+496 SQFYHLLYRRL
-507 ALTAR
+507 ELTSR

-522 SRRAYNYPFLMG
+522 NRRAYNYPFLMG
-534 QGVWIGSD
+534 QGVWIHSD
-542 RLYRDDLVGSVL
+542 SLRHDDLVEKVL

-567 EALVV
+567 EALTA
-572 LTGHHHGESAQ
+572 LTGQHHGQSEESQ
-583 SQAVGL
+583 RLGL
-589 EIIGCMN
+589 EIIGRMS

-617 KGTAMRLARL
+617 KGTALRFARL
-627 DREQFGEVPGIT
+627 DKKEFGIVPGVT
-639 DKGRYTD
+639 DREKYTE
-646 SFLIPEDG
+646 SFLVPDDG
-654 SVDVYER
+654 SVDVYQR
-661 IRLEA
+661 IQLEA

-677 CRAELDSENPE
+677 CRASLDGGE
-688 EELEKVLGAMRKAG
+688 EELEQVLRAMKEAG
-702 IGYALAGPREIYQ
+702 VGYAIAGPREIYQ

>member
-1 MTTPQIRKRSGDLA
+1 MNAQIRKRSGELA
-15 PFDAAKIRSA
+15 PFDETKIRSA

-31 RLTQERLTPAQLD
+31 RFTQERLSPHQLD
-44 ELTQQVSHKAL
+44 ELTHQVVRRAL
-55 EGPGIPT
+55 AGNFIPT
-62 VEQVQDLVEEMLIA
+62 VEQVQDLVEECLID

-95 AREFDPQLMKTYEN
+95 AREFDPELMKTYEN
-109 LTFRLNRDEAEYRGI
+109 LTFRPNREEQEYRGI

-140 AKVFYDAN
+140 AKAFYDRN
-148 VIPPEVSKA
+148 VIPPEISQA

-237 VDKTYRKAYFSALAQ
+237 IDKTYCKAYFSSLRQ
-252 YLQIL
+252 YWQIL
-257 LGFSHKDAQA
+257 LDFSHDDAMA
-267 LVQELSR
+267 LEEEVKEQ
-274 ELGKDFALYDTQ
+274 LGTDLALTRTD
-286 AYGEKVVQWLPQH
+286 AFGEALIQWLPRH
-299 QQENGFQAISA
+299 QVEKGFQPISPEEA
-310 QQAEAAH
+310 KASHQYAVRQAE
-317 NYAVEKA
+317 
-324 EEDTNG
+324 EETDA

-375 LLLATK
+375 LLKATE

-402 VNAEP
+402 VNLNP
-407 GDPNYDLFQ
+407 SDPNYDLFRQ
-416 MAVQVACQRVS
+416 AIHVACKRVS

-438 LRWYKEGDYRTE
+438 LRWYRPGDYTSE
-450 TAYQGNNIRVMENTA
+450 AAYQGNDIRVMENVA
-465 APECVTSCGRGNLS
+465 DPDCVTPCGRGNLS

-485 PRIALEAKGNR
+485 PRIALESK
-496 EKFFRILGERL
+496 GERSQFYHL
-507 ALTAR
+507 LYRRLELTSR

-522 SRRAYNYPFLMG
+522 NRRAYNYPFLMG
-534 QGVWIGSD
+534 QGVWIHSD
-542 RLYRDDLVGSVL
+542 SLRHDDLVEKVL

-567 EALVV
+567 EALTA
-572 LTGHHHGESAQ
+572 LTGQHHGQSEESQ
-583 SQAVGL
+583 RLGL
-589 EIIGCMN
+589 EIIGRMS

-617 KGTAMRLARL
+617 KGTALRFARL
-627 DREQFGEVPGIT
+627 DKKEFGIVPGVT
-639 DKGRYTD
+639 DREKYTE
-646 SFLIPEDG
+646 SFLVPDDG
-654 SVDVYER
+654 SVDVYQR
-661 IRLEA
+661 IQLEA

-677 CRAELDSENPE
+677 CRASLDGGEG
-688 EELEKVLGAMRKAG
+688 ELEQVLRAMKEAG
-702 IGYALAGPREIYQ
+702 VGYAIAGPREIYQ